1 MADSEGKVGEGSEK
15 TSENT
20 NKASNNAETDSK
32 TAQIAVGPPH
42 SSSRFE
48 VAAVNEN
55 KDGKVD
61 PVGGNGNVA
70 PVTAPPPDATLK
82 PSPSYSGA
90 GGSQAE
96 SNLGSELSSEDA
108 KPNRF
113 SVRFAD
119 GRDDEAADALEMS
132 SLGRGAE
139 SPPAS
144 PQDTQGD
151 THHRTFGHNTIDAIP
166 LMDYYRNS
174 SQYLEGEDVKR
185 RPTLVELHEGKTE
198 TKSHKRGDSLLLDI
212 QSPSSVEE
220 ETGAQKPAGPAAI
233 KFGWIK
239 GVLVRCLLN
248 IWGVMLFIRL
258 SWVVGQAGIGYS
270 SIIILLSAVVTTVT
284 TLSMSAICT
293 NGEVKGGGAY
303 YLISRSLGPE
313 FGGAIGLIFS
323 LANAVAVAMYV
334 VGFAETVRDLLKDN
348 NALMTDETNDI
359 RIVGCITI
367 VLLLGITMLGME
379 WEAKA
384 QLGLL
389 VILVVAILNYFI
401 GAFIPAT
408 RVKMSKGF
416 LNYQGEIFA
425 ENWVPDFREG
435 ESFFSVFSVFF
446 PAATGILAGANIS
459 GDLTDPSTAIP
470 KGTLLAILISTIVYL
485 GAAWSA
491 GACVIRDASGNGTVI
506 SLLYGD
512 VIGNGTAPAN
522 FTGPPSVRQLIDGIS
537 VCPEGGCYYGLLN
550 NKQVMEMVSG
560 FGPIVTA
567 GIFAATLSSAL
578 ASLVSAPKVFQAVCK
593 DKLFPGIHIFAK
605 GVGQSDEPRRGYL
618 LAFVIAVGFI
628 LIAELNAIAPL
639 ISNFFLMAYA
649 LINYACFASS
659 LASSPGWRPSFKYY
673 NMWVALVGSLV
684 CLAIMFVINWYMAL
698 ITLGVICAIYV
709 YLNYQKPDVNW
720 GSSAQAQMYT
730 DALKATLK
738 LGSVGDHIKTYRPQ
752 LLVLTGA
759 PHHRPPLVDLG
770 SHITKEVGLMVCGQ
784 VILGDLTQANIRKCT
799 SQKENKWM
807 QKRKVKG
814 FTSVVCS
821 PNLRTGVQSMLQL
834 TGMGKM
840 RPNSIL
846 MGYKHNWRSCTYEEI
861 DDYVGVIHDAFDM
874 NYGVCVLRMKGGLD
888 ISTIETKKAEK
899 KPTTLEL
906 PNTNGPTEG
915 NTVSSTPDSVQLTI
929 ASEAFFPPPRH
940 GTGAILPPTF
950 LITTPSHT
958 NLSGTD
964 STTAN
969 SLPVSPPLA
978 CCLALTATSRTSF
991 WSSGAA
997 AFSGSSPMFQPQDFY
1012 KVSPMSVGSAAF
1024 SGSPSASILLTE
1036 PPLPSPVCNGS
1047 AVVIIDTCSSPDN
1060 STQDLPREDSK
1071 AGSMASSA
1079 QSSPHDSPT
1088 LPHRTPAEIP
1098 EHELETTP
1106 LAASVENMAQDS
1118 GDEGGEGDDHHLCIH
1133 KGDEANI
1140 LKDVDMSKFK
1150 TANIFQNKQKKGTI
1164 DVWWLFDDGGLTLLV
1179 PHLLSL
1185 KSQWKHCKLRVFTG
1199 GKKSRIDHDRRMM
1212 AALLSKFRIDVH
1224 DVYVL
1229 GDMNYKPREISKS
1242 EFENLIDPW
1251 RLKEHQFESDEG
1263 RRLREQYPEKIS
1275 DDEYETVRDRVNRH
1289 LRLRELLQEHSK
1301 DASLIVI
1308 TLPMP
1313 RRGVVSTVM
1322 YMAWL
1327 EILSKDLPPVLM
1339 MRGNQQIPSASVA
1352 STAHALLCF
1361 PLVCKWT
1368 GPGDG
1373 QAGQR
1378 DGQYHLA
1385 GGMAM
1390 IE

>member
-1 MADSEGKVGEGSEK
+1 MADSQSGEVGEGSEK
-15 TSENT
+15 PSENT
-20 NKASNNAETDSK
+20 NTATNSDETDIK
-32 TAQIAVGPPH
+32 TPQIPVGPPH

-48 VAAVNEN
+48 VAAVNED
-55 KDGKVD
+55 KDEKSD
-61 PVGGNGNVA
+61 TAGGNGNVA
-70 PVTAPPPDATLK
+70 PGSAPPADATVK
-82 PSPSYSGA
+82 PSPSYSATGA
-90 GGSQAE
+90 SQAE

-119 GRDDEAADALEMS
+119 GRDDEAADNLEMS

-174 SQYLEGEDVKR
+174 SQFLEGEDVKR

-198 TKSHKRGDSLLLDI
+198 TKSHKRGDSVLLDI
-212 QSPSSVEE
+212 HSPSSVEE

-258 SWVVGQAGIGYS
+258 SWVVGQAGIGFS

-416 LNYQGEIFA
+416 LNYQGQIFSD
-425 ENWVPDFREG
+425 NWVPDFREG

-470 KGTLLAILISTIVYL
+470 KGTLLAILISTLVYL
-485 GAAWSA
+485 GAAWSV
-491 GACVIRDASGNGTVI
+491 GACVIRDAGGNSTVL

-512 VIGNGTAPAN
+512 VMGNTTLPTN
-522 FTGPPSVRQLIDGIS
+522 FTGPPSIRELIDGIS
-537 VCPEGGCYYGLLN
+537 VCPEGGCYYGLIN

-659 LASSPGWRPSFKYY
+659 LARSPGWRPSFKYY

-770 SHITKEVGLMVCGQ
+770 SHITKEVGLMICGQ
-784 VILGDLTQANIRKCT
+784 VIQGELTQANIRKCT

-929 ASEAFFPPPRH
+929 AS
-940 GTGAILPPTF
+940 
-950 LITTPSHT
+950 
-958 NLSGTD
+958 
-964 STTAN
+964 
-969 SLPVSPPLA
+969 
-978 CCLALTATSRTSF
+978 ATSRTSF

-997 AFSGSSPMFQPQDFY
+997 AFVGSSPMFLPQDFY
-1012 KVSPMSVGSAAF
+1012 KASPMSVGSAAF
-1024 SGSPSASILLTE
+1024 SCSPSPSILLTE
-1036 PPLPSPVCNGS
+1036 PPLPFPVCNGS
-1047 AVVIIDTCSSPDN
+1047 AVVIIDTSSSPDN
-1060 STQDLPREDSK
+1060 SAQDMPREDSK
-1071 AGSMASSA
+1071 AGSAE
-1079 QSSPHDSPT
+1079 SSPNYSPQDSPT

-1098 EHELETTP
+1098 ENEIETTP
-1106 LAASVENMAQDS
+1106 LAASSENIAQDS
-1118 GDEGGEGDDHHLCIH
+1118 GDEGGEEDNHHRCIH
-1133 KGDEANI
+1133 KGDEGNI

-1150 TANIFQNKQKKGTI
+1150 TANTFQNKQKKGTI

-1229 GDMNYKPREISKS
+1229 GDMNHKPRETSKT
-1242 EFENLIDPW
+1242 EFDNLIDPW

-1339 MRGNQQIPSASVA
+1339 MRGNQQSVLTFY
-1352 STAHALLCF
+1352 S
-1361 PLVCKWT
+1361 
-1368 GPGDG
+1368 
-1373 QAGQR
+1373 
-1378 DGQYHLA
+1378 
-1385 GGMAM
+1385 
-1390 IE
+1390 

>member
-1 MADSEGKVGEGSEK
+1 MADSQSGEVGEGSEK
-15 TSENT
+15 PSENT
-20 NKASNNAETDSK
+20 NTATNSDETDIK
-32 TAQIAVGPPH
+32 TPQIPVGPPH

-48 VAAVNEN
+48 VAAVNED
-55 KDGKVD
+55 KDEKSD
-61 PVGGNGNVA
+61 TAGGNGNVA
-70 PVTAPPPDATLK
+70 PGSAPPADATVK
-82 PSPSYSGA
+82 PSPSYSATGA
-90 GGSQAE
+90 SQAE

-119 GRDDEAADALEMS
+119 GRDDEAADNLEMS

-174 SQYLEGEDVKR
+174 SQFLEGEDVKR

-198 TKSHKRGDSLLLDI
+198 TKSHKRGDSVLLDI
-212 QSPSSVEE
+212 HSPSSVEE

-258 SWVVGQAGIGYS
+258 SWVVGQAGIGFS

-389 VILVVAILNYFI
+389 VILVIAILNYFI

-416 LNYQGEIFA
+416 LNYQGQIFTD
-425 ENWVPDFREG
+425 NWVPDFREG

-470 KGTLLAILISTIVYL
+470 KGTLLAILISTLVYL
-485 GAAWSA
+485 GAAWSV
-491 GACVIRDASGNGTVI
+491 GACVIRDAGGNSTVL

-512 VIGNGTAPAN
+512 VMGNTTLPTN
-522 FTGPPSVRQLIDGIS
+522 FTGPPSIRELIDGIS
-537 VCPEGGCYYGLLN
+537 VCPEGECYYGLIN

-659 LASSPGWRPSFKYY
+659 LARSPGWRPSFKYY

-770 SHITKEVGLMVCGQ
+770 SHITKDVGLMICGQ
-784 VILGDLTQANIRKCT
+784 VIQGELTQANIRKCT

-888 ISTIETKKAEK
+888 ISTIETKKDRMTVTPDSGLGRTYVYSVNTEK

-929 ASEAFFPPPRH
+929 AS
-940 GTGAILPPTF
+940 
-950 LITTPSHT
+950 
-958 NLSGTD
+958 
-964 STTAN
+964 
-969 SLPVSPPLA
+969 
-978 CCLALTATSRTSF
+978 ATSRTSF

-997 AFSGSSPMFQPQDFY
+997 AFVGSSPMFLPQDFY
-1012 KVSPMSVGSAAF
+1012 KASPMSVGSAAF
-1024 SGSPSASILLTE
+1024 SCSPSPSILLT
-1036 PPLPSPVCNGS
+1036 
-1047 AVVIIDTCSSPDN
+1047 DM
-1060 STQDLPREDSK
+1060 PREDSK
-1071 AGSMASSA
+1071 AGSAE
-1079 QSSPHDSPT
+1079 SSPNYSPQDSPT

-1098 EHELETTP
+1098 ENEIETTP
-1106 LAASVENMAQDS
+1106 LAASSENIAQDS
-1118 GDEGGEGDDHHLCIH
+1118 GDEGGEEDNHHRCIH
-1133 KGDEANI
+1133 KGDEGNI

-1150 TANIFQNKQKKGTI
+1150 TANTFQNKQKKGTI

-1229 GDMNYKPREISKS
+1229 GDMNHKPRETSKT
-1242 EFENLIDPW
+1242 EFDNLIDPW

-1339 MRGNQQIPSASVA
+1339 MRGNQQSVLTFY
-1352 STAHALLCF
+1352 S
-1361 PLVCKWT
+1361 
-1368 GPGDG
+1368 
-1373 QAGQR
+1373 
-1378 DGQYHLA
+1378 
-1385 GGMAM
+1385 
-1390 IE
+1390 

>member
-1 MADSEGKVGEGSEK
+1 MADSQSGEVGEGSEK
-15 TSENT
+15 PSENT
-20 NKASNNAETDSK
+20 NTATNSDETDIK
-32 TAQIAVGPPH
+32 TPQIPVGPPH

-48 VAAVNEN
+48 VAAVNED
-55 KDGKVD
+55 KDEKSD
-61 PVGGNGNVA
+61 TAGGNGNVA
-70 PVTAPPPDATLK
+70 PGSAPPADATVK
-82 PSPSYSGA
+82 PSPSYSATGA
-90 GGSQAE
+90 SQAE

-119 GRDDEAADALEMS
+119 GRDDEAADNLEMS

-174 SQYLEGEDVKR
+174 SQFLEGEDVKR

-198 TKSHKRGDSLLLDI
+198 TKSHKRGDSVLLDI
-212 QSPSSVEE
+212 HSPSSVEE

-258 SWVVGQAGIGYS
+258 SWVVGQAGIGFS

-416 LNYQGEIFA
+416 LNYQGQIFSD
-425 ENWVPDFREG
+425 NWVPDFREG

-470 KGTLLAILISTIVYL
+470 KGTLLAILISTLVYL
-485 GAAWSA
+485 GAAWSV
-491 GACVIRDASGNGTVI
+491 GACVIRDAGGNSTVL

-512 VIGNGTAPAN
+512 VMGNTTLPTN
-522 FTGPPSVRQLIDGIS
+522 FTGPPSIRELIDGIS
-537 VCPEGGCYYGLLN
+537 VCPEGGCYYGLIN

-659 LASSPGWRPSFKYY
+659 LARSPGWRPSFKYY

-770 SHITKEVGLMVCGQ
+770 SHITKEVGLMICGQ
-784 VILGDLTQANIRKCT
+784 VIQGELTQANIRKCT

-888 ISTIETKKAEK
+888 ISTIETKKDRMTVTPDSGLGRTYVYSVNTEK

-929 ASEAFFPPPRH
+929 AS
-940 GTGAILPPTF
+940 
-950 LITTPSHT
+950 
-958 NLSGTD
+958 
-964 STTAN
+964 
-969 SLPVSPPLA
+969 
-978 CCLALTATSRTSF
+978 
-991 WSSGAA
+991 
-997 AFSGSSPMFQPQDFY
+997 DFY
-1012 KVSPMSVGSAAF
+1012 KASPMSVGSAAF
-1024 SGSPSASILLTE
+1024 SCSPSPSILLT
-1036 PPLPSPVCNGS
+1036 
-1047 AVVIIDTCSSPDN
+1047 DM
-1060 STQDLPREDSK
+1060 PREDSK
-1071 AGSMASSA
+1071 AGSAE
-1079 QSSPHDSPT
+1079 SSPNYSPQDSPT

-1098 EHELETTP
+1098 ENEIETTP
-1106 LAASVENMAQDS
+1106 LAASSENIAQDS
-1118 GDEGGEGDDHHLCIH
+1118 GDEGGEEDNHHRCIH
-1133 KGDEANI
+1133 KGDEGNI

-1150 TANIFQNKQKKGTI
+1150 TANTFQNKQKKGTI

-1229 GDMNYKPREISKS
+1229 GDMNHKPRETSKT
-1242 EFENLIDPW
+1242 EFDNLIDPW

-1339 MRGNQQIPSASVA
+1339 MRGNQQSVLTFY
-1352 STAHALLCF
+1352 S
-1361 PLVCKWT
+1361 
-1368 GPGDG
+1368 
-1373 QAGQR
+1373 
-1378 DGQYHLA
+1378 
-1385 GGMAM
+1385 
-1390 IE
+1390 

>member
-1 MADSEGKVGEGSEK
+1 MADSQSGEVGEGSEK
-15 TSENT
+15 PSENT
-20 NKASNNAETDSK
+20 NTATNSDETDIK
-32 TAQIAVGPPH
+32 TPQIPVGPPH

-48 VAAVNEN
+48 VAAVNED
-55 KDGKVD
+55 KDEKSD
-61 PVGGNGNVA
+61 TAGGNGNVA
-70 PVTAPPPDATLK
+70 PGSAPPADATVK
-82 PSPSYSGA
+82 PSPSYSATGA
-90 GGSQAE
+90 SQAE

-119 GRDDEAADALEMS
+119 GRDDEAADNLEMS

-174 SQYLEGEDVKR
+174 SQFLEGEDVKR

-198 TKSHKRGDSLLLDI
+198 TKSHKRGDSVLLDI
-212 QSPSSVEE
+212 HSPSSVEE

-258 SWVVGQAGIGYS
+258 SWVVGQAGIGFS

-416 LNYQGEIFA
+416 LNYQGQIFSD
-425 ENWVPDFREG
+425 NWVPDFREG

-470 KGTLLAILISTIVYL
+470 KGTLLAILISTLVYL
-485 GAAWSA
+485 GAAWSV
-491 GACVIRDASGNGTVI
+491 GACVIRDAGGNSTVL

-512 VIGNGTAPAN
+512 VMGNTTLPTN
-522 FTGPPSVRQLIDGIS
+522 FTGPPSIRELIDGIS
-537 VCPEGGCYYGLLN
+537 VCPEGGCYYGLIN

-659 LASSPGWRPSFKYY
+659 LARSPGWRPSFKYY

-770 SHITKEVGLMVCGQ
+770 SHITKEVGLMICGQ
-784 VILGDLTQANIRKCT
+784 VIQGELTQANIRKCT

-929 ASEAFFPPPRH
+929 AS
-940 GTGAILPPTF
+940 
-950 LITTPSHT
+950 
-958 NLSGTD
+958 D
-964 STTAN
+964 
-969 SLPVSPPLA
+969 
-978 CCLALTATSRTSF
+978 
-991 WSSGAA
+991 
-997 AFSGSSPMFQPQDFY
+997 M
-1012 KVSPMSVGSAAF
+1012 
-1024 SGSPSASILLTE
+1024 
-1036 PPLPSPVCNGS
+1036 
-1047 AVVIIDTCSSPDN
+1047 
-1060 STQDLPREDSK
+1060 PREDSK
-1071 AGSMASSA
+1071 AGSAE
-1079 QSSPHDSPT
+1079 SSPNYSPQDSPT

-1098 EHELETTP
+1098 ENEIETTP
-1106 LAASVENMAQDS
+1106 LAASSENIAQDS
-1118 GDEGGEGDDHHLCIH
+1118 GDEGGEEDNHHRCIH
-1133 KGDEANI
+1133 KGDEGNI

-1150 TANIFQNKQKKGTI
+1150 TANTFQNKQKKGTI

-1229 GDMNYKPREISKS
+1229 GDMNHKPRETSKT
-1242 EFENLIDPW
+1242 EFDNLIDPW

-1339 MRGNQQIPSASVA
+1339 MRGNQQSVLTFY
-1352 STAHALLCF
+1352 S
-1361 PLVCKWT
+1361 
-1368 GPGDG
+1368 
-1373 QAGQR
+1373 
-1378 DGQYHLA
+1378 
-1385 GGMAM
+1385 
-1390 IE
+1390 

>member
-1 MADSEGKVGEGSEK
+1 MADSQSGEVGEGSEK
-15 TSENT
+15 PSENT
-20 NKASNNAETDSK
+20 NTATNSDETDIK
-32 TAQIAVGPPH
+32 TPQIPVGPPH

-48 VAAVNEN
+48 VAAVNED
-55 KDGKVD
+55 KDEKSD
-61 PVGGNGNVA
+61 TAGGNGNVA
-70 PVTAPPPDATLK
+70 PGSAPPADATVK
-82 PSPSYSGA
+82 PSPSYSATGA
-90 GGSQAE
+90 SQAE

-119 GRDDEAADALEMS
+119 GRDDEAADNLEMS

-174 SQYLEGEDVKR
+174 SQFLEGEDVKR

-198 TKSHKRGDSLLLDI
+198 TKSHKRGDSVLLDI
-212 QSPSSVEE
+212 HSPSSVEE

-258 SWVVGQAGIGYS
+258 SWVVGQAGIGFS

-416 LNYQGEIFA
+416 LNYQGQIFSD
-425 ENWVPDFREG
+425 NWVPDFREG

-470 KGTLLAILISTIVYL
+470 KGTLLAILISTLVYL
-485 GAAWSA
+485 GAAWSV
-491 GACVIRDASGNGTVI
+491 GACVIRDAGGNSTVL

-512 VIGNGTAPAN
+512 VMGNTTLPTN
-522 FTGPPSVRQLIDGIS
+522 FTGPPSIRELIDGIS
-537 VCPEGGCYYGLLN
+537 VCPEGGCYYGLIN

-659 LASSPGWRPSFKYY
+659 LARSPGWRPSFKYY

-770 SHITKEVGLMVCGQ
+770 SHITKEVGLMICGQ
-784 VILGDLTQANIRKCT
+784 VIQGELTQANIRKCT

-888 ISTIETKKAEK
+888 ISTIETKKDRMTVTPDSGLGRTYVYSVNTEK

-929 ASEAFFPPPRH
+929 ASE
-940 GTGAILPPTF
+940 
-950 LITTPSHT
+950 
-958 NLSGTD
+958 
-964 STTAN
+964 
-969 SLPVSPPLA
+969 
-978 CCLALTATSRTSF
+978 
-991 WSSGAA
+991 
-997 AFSGSSPMFQPQDFY
+997 
-1012 KVSPMSVGSAAF
+1012 
-1024 SGSPSASILLTE
+1024 
-1036 PPLPSPVCNGS
+1036 PPLPFPVCNGS
-1047 AVVIIDTCSSPDN
+1047 AVVIIDTSSSPDN
-1060 STQDLPREDSK
+1060 SAQDMPREDSK
-1071 AGSMASSA
+1071 AGSAE
-1079 QSSPHDSPT
+1079 SSPNYSPQDSPT

-1098 EHELETTP
+1098 ENEIETTP
-1106 LAASVENMAQDS
+1106 LAASSENIAQDS
-1118 GDEGGEGDDHHLCIH
+1118 GDEGGEEDNHHRCIH
-1133 KGDEANI
+1133 KGDEGNI

-1150 TANIFQNKQKKGTI
+1150 TANTFQNKQKKGTI

-1229 GDMNYKPREISKS
+1229 GDMNHKPRETSKT
-1242 EFENLIDPW
+1242 EFDNLIDPW

-1339 MRGNQQIPSASVA
+1339 MRGNQQSVLTFY
-1352 STAHALLCF
+1352 S
-1361 PLVCKWT
+1361 
-1368 GPGDG
+1368 
-1373 QAGQR
+1373 
-1378 DGQYHLA
+1378 
-1385 GGMAM
+1385 
-1390 IE
+1390 

>member
-1 MADSEGKVGEGSEK
+1 MADSQSGEVGEGSEK
-15 TSENT
+15 PSENT
-20 NKASNNAETDSK
+20 NTATNSDETDIK
-32 TAQIAVGPPH
+32 TPQIPVGPPH

-48 VAAVNEN
+48 VAAVNED
-55 KDGKVD
+55 KDEKSD
-61 PVGGNGNVA
+61 TAGGNGNVA
-70 PVTAPPPDATLK
+70 PGSAPPADATVK
-82 PSPSYSGA
+82 PSPSYSATGA
-90 GGSQAE
+90 SQAE

-119 GRDDEAADALEMS
+119 GRDDEAADNLEMS

-174 SQYLEGEDVKR
+174 SQFLEGEDVKR

-198 TKSHKRGDSLLLDI
+198 TKSHKRGDSVLLDI
-212 QSPSSVEE
+212 HSPSSVEE

-258 SWVVGQAGIGYS
+258 SWVVGQAGIGFS

-389 VILVVAILNYFI
+389 VILVIAILNYFI

-416 LNYQGEIFA
+416 LNYQGQIFTD
-425 ENWVPDFREG
+425 NWVPDFREG

-470 KGTLLAILISTIVYL
+470 KGTLLAILISTLVYL
-485 GAAWSA
+485 GAAWSV
-491 GACVIRDASGNGTVI
+491 GACVIRDAGGNSTVL

-512 VIGNGTAPAN
+512 VMGNTTLPTN
-522 FTGPPSVRQLIDGIS
+522 FTGPPSIRELIDGIS
-537 VCPEGGCYYGLLN
+537 VCPEGECYYGLIN

-659 LASSPGWRPSFKYY
+659 LARSPGWRPSFKYY

-770 SHITKEVGLMVCGQ
+770 SHITKDVGLMICGQ
-784 VILGDLTQANIRKCT
+784 VIQGELTQANIRKCT

-888 ISTIETKKAEK
+888 ISTIETKKDRMTVTPDSGLGRTYVYSVNTEK

-929 ASEAFFPPPRH
+929 ASE
-940 GTGAILPPTF
+940 
-950 LITTPSHT
+950 
-958 NLSGTD
+958 
-964 STTAN
+964 
-969 SLPVSPPLA
+969 
-978 CCLALTATSRTSF
+978 
-991 WSSGAA
+991 
-997 AFSGSSPMFQPQDFY
+997 
-1012 KVSPMSVGSAAF
+1012 
-1024 SGSPSASILLTE
+1024 
-1036 PPLPSPVCNGS
+1036 PPLPFPVCNGS
-1047 AVVIIDTCSSPDN
+1047 AVVIIDTSSSPDN
-1060 STQDLPREDSK
+1060 SAQDMPREDSK
-1071 AGSMASSA
+1071 AGSAE
-1079 QSSPHDSPT
+1079 SSPNYSPQDSPT

-1098 EHELETTP
+1098 ENEIETTP
-1106 LAASVENMAQDS
+1106 LAASSENIAQDS
-1118 GDEGGEGDDHHLCIH
+1118 GDEGGEEDNHHRCIH
-1133 KGDEANI
+1133 KGDEGNI

-1150 TANIFQNKQKKGTI
+1150 TANTFQNKQKKGTI

-1229 GDMNYKPREISKS
+1229 GDMNHKPRETSKT
-1242 EFENLIDPW
+1242 EFDNLIDPW

-1339 MRGNQQIPSASVA
+1339 MRGNQQSVLTFY
-1352 STAHALLCF
+1352 S
-1361 PLVCKWT
+1361 
-1368 GPGDG
+1368 
-1373 QAGQR
+1373 
-1378 DGQYHLA
+1378 
-1385 GGMAM
+1385 
-1390 IE
+1390 

>member
-20 NKASNNAETDSK
+20 NKASNNAETDNK

-348 NALMTDETNDI
+348 NALMIDETNDI

-929 ASEAFFPPPRH
+929 AS
-940 GTGAILPPTF
+940 
-950 LITTPSHT
+950 
-958 NLSGTD
+958 
-964 STTAN
+964 
-969 SLPVSPPLA
+969 
-978 CCLALTATSRTSF
+978 
-991 WSSGAA
+991 
-997 AFSGSSPMFQPQDFY
+997 
-1012 KVSPMSVGSAAF
+1012 
-1024 SGSPSASILLTE
+1024 
-1036 PPLPSPVCNGS
+1036 
-1047 AVVIIDTCSSPDN
+1047 
-1060 STQDLPREDSK
+1060 DLPREDSK

-1339 MRGNQQIPSASVA
+1339 MRGNQQSVLTFY
-1352 STAHALLCF
+1352 S
-1361 PLVCKWT
+1361 
-1368 GPGDG
+1368 
-1373 QAGQR
+1373 
-1378 DGQYHLA
+1378 
-1385 GGMAM
+1385 
-1390 IE
+1390 

>member
-1 MADSEGKVGEGSEK
+1 MADSQSGEVGEGSEK
-15 TSENT
+15 PSENT
-20 NKASNNAETDSK
+20 NTATNSDETDIK
-32 TAQIAVGPPH
+32 TPQIPVGPPH

-48 VAAVNEN
+48 VAAVNED
-55 KDGKVD
+55 KDEKSD
-61 PVGGNGNVA
+61 TAGGNGNVA
-70 PVTAPPPDATLK
+70 PGSAPPADATVK
-82 PSPSYSGA
+82 PSPSYSATGA
-90 GGSQAE
+90 SQAE

-119 GRDDEAADALEMS
+119 GRDDEAADNLEMS

-174 SQYLEGEDVKR
+174 SQFLEGEDVKR

-198 TKSHKRGDSLLLDI
+198 TKSHKRGDSVLLDI
-212 QSPSSVEE
+212 HSPSSVEE

-258 SWVVGQAGIGYS
+258 SWVVGQAGIGFS

-389 VILVVAILNYFI
+389 VILVIAILNYFI

-416 LNYQGEIFA
+416 LNYQGQIFTD
-425 ENWVPDFREG
+425 NWVPDFREG

-470 KGTLLAILISTIVYL
+470 KGTLLAILISTLVYL
-485 GAAWSA
+485 GAAWSV
-491 GACVIRDASGNGTVI
+491 GACVIRDAGGNSTVL

-512 VIGNGTAPAN
+512 VMGNTTLPTN
-522 FTGPPSVRQLIDGIS
+522 FTGPPSIRELIDGIS
-537 VCPEGGCYYGLLN
+537 VCPEGECYYGLIN

-659 LASSPGWRPSFKYY
+659 LARSPGWRPSFKYY

-770 SHITKEVGLMVCGQ
+770 SHITKDVGLMICGQ
-784 VILGDLTQANIRKCT
+784 VIQGELTQANIRKCT

-888 ISTIETKKAEK
+888 ISTIETKKDRMTVTPDSGLGRTYVYSVNTEK

-929 ASEAFFPPPRH
+929 AS
-940 GTGAILPPTF
+940 
-950 LITTPSHT
+950 
-958 NLSGTD
+958 
-964 STTAN
+964 
-969 SLPVSPPLA
+969 
-978 CCLALTATSRTSF
+978 ATSRTSF

-997 AFSGSSPMFQPQDFY
+997 AFVGSSPMFLPQD
-1012 KVSPMSVGSAAF
+1012 M
-1024 SGSPSASILLTE
+1024 
-1036 PPLPSPVCNGS
+1036 
-1047 AVVIIDTCSSPDN
+1047 
-1060 STQDLPREDSK
+1060 PREDSK
-1071 AGSMASSA
+1071 AGSAE
-1079 QSSPHDSPT
+1079 SSPNYSPQDSPT

-1098 EHELETTP
+1098 ENEIETTP
-1106 LAASVENMAQDS
+1106 LAASSENIAQDS
-1118 GDEGGEGDDHHLCIH
+1118 GDEGGEEDNHHRCIH
-1133 KGDEANI
+1133 KGDEGNI

-1150 TANIFQNKQKKGTI
+1150 TANTFQNKQKKGTI

-1229 GDMNYKPREISKS
+1229 GDMNHKPRETSKT
-1242 EFENLIDPW
+1242 EFDNLIDPW

-1339 MRGNQQIPSASVA
+1339 MRGNQQSVLTFY
-1352 STAHALLCF
+1352 S
-1361 PLVCKWT
+1361 
-1368 GPGDG
+1368 
-1373 QAGQR
+1373 
-1378 DGQYHLA
+1378 
-1385 GGMAM
+1385 
-1390 IE
+1390 

>member
-1 MADSEGKVGEGSEK
+1 MADSQSGEVGEGSEK
-15 TSENT
+15 PSENT
-20 NKASNNAETDSK
+20 NTATNSDETDIK
-32 TAQIAVGPPH
+32 TPQIPVGPPH

-48 VAAVNEN
+48 VAAVNED
-55 KDGKVD
+55 KDEKSD
-61 PVGGNGNVA
+61 TAGGNGNVA
-70 PVTAPPPDATLK
+70 PGSAPPADATVK
-82 PSPSYSGA
+82 PSPSYSATGA
-90 GGSQAE
+90 SQAE

-119 GRDDEAADALEMS
+119 GRDDEAADNLEMS

-174 SQYLEGEDVKR
+174 SQFLEGEDVKR

-198 TKSHKRGDSLLLDI
+198 TKSHKRGDSVLLDI
-212 QSPSSVEE
+212 HSPSSVEE

-258 SWVVGQAGIGYS
+258 SWVVGQAGIGFS

-389 VILVVAILNYFI
+389 VILVIAILNYFI

-416 LNYQGEIFA
+416 LNYQGQIFTD
-425 ENWVPDFREG
+425 NWVPDFREG

-470 KGTLLAILISTIVYL
+470 KGTLLAILISTLVYL
-485 GAAWSA
+485 GAAWSV
-491 GACVIRDASGNGTVI
+491 GACVIRDAGGNSTVL

-512 VIGNGTAPAN
+512 VMGNTTLPTN
-522 FTGPPSVRQLIDGIS
+522 FTGPPSIRELIDGIS
-537 VCPEGGCYYGLLN
+537 VCPEGECYYGLIN

-659 LASSPGWRPSFKYY
+659 LARSPGWRPSFKYY

-770 SHITKEVGLMVCGQ
+770 SHITKDVGLMICGQ
-784 VILGDLTQANIRKCT
+784 VIQGELTQANIRKCT

-929 ASEAFFPPPRH
+929 AS
-940 GTGAILPPTF
+940 
-950 LITTPSHT
+950 
-958 NLSGTD
+958 
-964 STTAN
+964 
-969 SLPVSPPLA
+969 
-978 CCLALTATSRTSF
+978 
-991 WSSGAA
+991 
-997 AFSGSSPMFQPQDFY
+997 DFY
-1012 KVSPMSVGSAAF
+1012 KASPMSVGSAAF
-1024 SGSPSASILLTE
+1024 SCSPSPSILLTE
-1036 PPLPSPVCNGS
+1036 PPLPFPVCNGS
-1047 AVVIIDTCSSPDN
+1047 AVVIIDTSSSPDN
-1060 STQDLPREDSK
+1060 SAQDMPREDSK
-1071 AGSMASSA
+1071 AGSAE
-1079 QSSPHDSPT
+1079 SSPNYSPQDSPT

-1098 EHELETTP
+1098 ENEIETTP
-1106 LAASVENMAQDS
+1106 LAASSENIAQDS
-1118 GDEGGEGDDHHLCIH
+1118 GDEGGEEDNHHRCIH
-1133 KGDEANI
+1133 KGDEGNI

-1150 TANIFQNKQKKGTI
+1150 TANTFQNKQKKGTI

-1229 GDMNYKPREISKS
+1229 GDMNHKPRETSKT
-1242 EFENLIDPW
+1242 EFDNLIDPW

-1339 MRGNQQIPSASVA
+1339 MRGNQQSVLTFY
-1352 STAHALLCF
+1352 S
-1361 PLVCKWT
+1361 
-1368 GPGDG
+1368 
-1373 QAGQR
+1373 
-1378 DGQYHLA
+1378 
-1385 GGMAM
+1385 
-1390 IE
+1390 

>member
-1 MADSEGKVGEGSEK
+1 MADSQSGEVGEGSEK
-15 TSENT
+15 PSENT
-20 NKASNNAETDSK
+20 NTATNSDETDIK
-32 TAQIAVGPPH
+32 TPQIPVGPPH

-48 VAAVNEN
+48 VAAVNED
-55 KDGKVD
+55 KDEKSD
-61 PVGGNGNVA
+61 TAGGNGNVA
-70 PVTAPPPDATLK
+70 PGSAPPADATVK
-82 PSPSYSGA
+82 PSPSYSATGA
-90 GGSQAE
+90 SQAE

-119 GRDDEAADALEMS
+119 GRDDEAADNLEMS

-174 SQYLEGEDVKR
+174 SQFLEGEDVKR

-198 TKSHKRGDSLLLDI
+198 TKSHKRGDSVLLDI
-212 QSPSSVEE
+212 HSPSSVEE

-258 SWVVGQAGIGYS
+258 SWVVGQAGIGFS

-389 VILVVAILNYFI
+389 VILVIAILNYFI

-416 LNYQGEIFA
+416 LNYQGQIFTD
-425 ENWVPDFREG
+425 NWVPDFREG

-470 KGTLLAILISTIVYL
+470 KGTLLAILISTLVYL
-485 GAAWSA
+485 GAAWSV
-491 GACVIRDASGNGTVI
+491 GACVIRDAGGNSTVL

-512 VIGNGTAPAN
+512 VMGNTTLPTN
-522 FTGPPSVRQLIDGIS
+522 FTGPPSIRELIDGIS
-537 VCPEGGCYYGLLN
+537 VCPEGECYYGLIN

-659 LASSPGWRPSFKYY
+659 LARSPGWRPSFKYY

-770 SHITKEVGLMVCGQ
+770 SHITKDVGLMICGQ
-784 VILGDLTQANIRKCT
+784 VIQGELTQANIRKCT

-888 ISTIETKKAEK
+888 ISTIETKKDRMTVTPDSGLGRTYVYSVNTEK

-929 ASEAFFPPPRH
+929 AS
-940 GTGAILPPTF
+940 
-950 LITTPSHT
+950 
-958 NLSGTD
+958 
-964 STTAN
+964 
-969 SLPVSPPLA
+969 
-978 CCLALTATSRTSF
+978 
-991 WSSGAA
+991 
-997 AFSGSSPMFQPQDFY
+997 DFY
-1012 KVSPMSVGSAAF
+1012 KASPMSVGSAAF
-1024 SGSPSASILLTE
+1024 SCSPSPSILLTE
-1036 PPLPSPVCNGS
+1036 PPLPFPVCNGS
-1047 AVVIIDTCSSPDN
+1047 AVVIIDTSSSPDN
-1060 STQDLPREDSK
+1060 SAQDMPREDSK
-1071 AGSMASSA
+1071 AGSAE
-1079 QSSPHDSPT
+1079 SSPNYSPQDSPT

-1098 EHELETTP
+1098 ENEIETTP
-1106 LAASVENMAQDS
+1106 LAASSENIAQDS
-1118 GDEGGEGDDHHLCIH
+1118 GDEGGEEDNHHRCIH
-1133 KGDEANI
+1133 KGDEGNI

-1150 TANIFQNKQKKGTI
+1150 TANTFQNKQKKGTI

-1229 GDMNYKPREISKS
+1229 GDMNHKPRETSKT
-1242 EFENLIDPW
+1242 EFDNLIDPW

-1339 MRGNQQIPSASVA
+1339 MRGNQQSVLTFY
-1352 STAHALLCF
+1352 S
-1361 PLVCKWT
+1361 
-1368 GPGDG
+1368 
-1373 QAGQR
+1373 
-1378 DGQYHLA
+1378 
-1385 GGMAM
+1385 
-1390 IE
+1390 

>member
-1 MADSEGKVGEGSEK
+1 MADSQDAKVGEGSEK
-15 TSENT
+15 SSENT
-20 NKASNNAETDSK
+20 NKATNNDETDVN
-32 TAQIAVGPPH
+32 TPQIPVGPPH

-48 VAAVNEN
+48 VAAVNED
-55 KDGKVD
+55 KGEKVE
-61 PVGGNGNVA
+61 PAGGGDGNVA
-70 PVTAPPPDATLK
+70 PVTAPPADATLK
-82 PSPSYSGA
+82 PSPSFSAAGA
-90 GGSQAE
+90 SQAE

-119 GRDDEAADALEMS
+119 GRDDEAGDTLEMS

-220 ETGAQKPAGPAAI
+220 ETGAQKPSGPAAI

-258 SWVVGQAGIGYS
+258 SWVVGQAGIGFS

-313 FGGAIGLIFS
+313 FGGAIGIIFS

-334 VGFAETVRDLLKDN
+334 VGFSETVRDLLKDN

-389 VILVVAILNYFI
+389 VILIIAIVNYFI
-401 GAFIPAT
+401 GAFIPAA
-408 RVKMSKGF
+408 RVKMTKGF
-416 LNYQGEIFA
+416 LNYQGQVFSD
-425 ENWVPDFREG
+425 NWVPDFREG

-485 GAAWSA
+485 GAAWSV
-491 GACVIRDASGNGTVI
+491 GACVIRDASGNGTVL

-512 VIGNGTAPAN
+512 AIGNATLPTN
-522 FTGPPSVRQLIDGIS
+522 FTGPPSIKELIDGIS
-537 VCPEGGCYYGLLN
+537 VCPEGGCYYGLMN
-550 NKQVMEMVSG
+550 HKQVMEMVSG

-659 LASSPGWRPSFKYY
+659 LAKSPGWRPSFKYY

-770 SHITKEVGLMVCGQ
+770 SHITKDVGLMVCGQ
-784 VILGDLTQANIRKCT
+784 VIHGGLTQANIRKCT

-821 PNLRTGVQSMLQL
+821 PDLRTGVQSMIQL

-906 PNTNGPTEG
+906 PNTNGPTDG

-929 ASEAFFPPPRH
+929 AS
-940 GTGAILPPTF
+940 
-950 LITTPSHT
+950 
-958 NLSGTD
+958 D
-964 STTAN
+964 
-969 SLPVSPPLA
+969 
-978 CCLALTATSRTSF
+978 
-991 WSSGAA
+991 
-997 AFSGSSPMFQPQDFY
+997 MPQ
-1012 KVSPMSVGSAAF
+1012 
-1024 SGSPSASILLTE
+1024 
-1036 PPLPSPVCNGS
+1036 
-1047 AVVIIDTCSSPDN
+1047 
-1060 STQDLPREDSK
+1060 EDSK
-1071 AGSMASSA
+1071 AASTGSSA
-1079 QSSPHDSPT
+1079 ESSPRDSPT

-1098 EHELETTP
+1098 ENEIETTP
-1106 LAASVENMAQDS
+1106 LAASVENIGQDS
-1118 GDEGGEGDDHHLCIH
+1118 GDEGGEENDHHLCIH
-1133 KGDEANI
+1133 RGDEGNI

-1229 GDMNYKPREISKS
+1229 GDMNYKPRETSKS
-1242 EFENLIDPW
+1242 EFDNLIDPW
-1251 RLKEHQFESDEG
+1251 RLKEHQFESEEG

-1339 MRGNQQIPSASVA
+1339 MRGNQQSVLTFY
-1352 STAHALLCF
+1352 S
-1361 PLVCKWT
+1361 
-1368 GPGDG
+1368 
-1373 QAGQR
+1373 
-1378 DGQYHLA
+1378 
-1385 GGMAM
+1385 
-1390 IE
+1390 

>member
-1 MADSEGKVGEGSEK
+1 MADSQSGEVGEGSEK
-15 TSENT
+15 PSENT
-20 NKASNNAETDSK
+20 NTATNSDETDIK
-32 TAQIAVGPPH
+32 TPQIPVGPPH

-48 VAAVNEN
+48 VAAVNED
-55 KDGKVD
+55 KDEKSD
-61 PVGGNGNVA
+61 TAGGNGNVA
-70 PVTAPPPDATLK
+70 PGSAPPADATVK
-82 PSPSYSGA
+82 PSPSYSATGA
-90 GGSQAE
+90 SQAE

-119 GRDDEAADALEMS
+119 GRDDEAADNLEMS

-174 SQYLEGEDVKR
+174 SQFLEGEDVKR

-198 TKSHKRGDSLLLDI
+198 TKSHKRGDSVLLDI
-212 QSPSSVEE
+212 HSPSSVEE

-258 SWVVGQAGIGYS
+258 SWVVGQAGIGFS

-389 VILVVAILNYFI
+389 VILVIAILNYFI

-416 LNYQGEIFA
+416 LNYQGQIFTD
-425 ENWVPDFREG
+425 NWVPDFREG

-470 KGTLLAILISTIVYL
+470 KGTLLAILISTLVYL
-485 GAAWSA
+485 GAAWSV
-491 GACVIRDASGNGTVI
+491 GACVIRDAGGNSTVL

-512 VIGNGTAPAN
+512 VMGNTTLPTN
-522 FTGPPSVRQLIDGIS
+522 FTGPPSIRELIDGIS
-537 VCPEGGCYYGLLN
+537 VCPEGECYYGLIN

-659 LASSPGWRPSFKYY
+659 LARSPGWRPSFKYY

-770 SHITKEVGLMVCGQ
+770 SHITKDVGLMICGQ
-784 VILGDLTQANIRKCT
+784 VIQGELTQANIRKCT

-888 ISTIETKKAEK
+888 ISTIETKKDRMTVTPDSGLGRTYVYSVNTEK

-929 ASEAFFPPPRH
+929 AS
-940 GTGAILPPTF
+940 
-950 LITTPSHT
+950 
-958 NLSGTD
+958 
-964 STTAN
+964 
-969 SLPVSPPLA
+969 
-978 CCLALTATSRTSF
+978 ATSRTSF

-997 AFSGSSPMFQPQDFY
+997 AFVGSSPMFLPQDFY
-1012 KVSPMSVGSAAF
+1012 KASPMSVGSAAF
-1024 SGSPSASILLTE
+1024 SCSPSPSILLTE
-1036 PPLPSPVCNGS
+1036 PPLPFPVCNGS
-1047 AVVIIDTCSSPDN
+1047 AVVIIDTSSSPDN
-1060 STQDLPREDSK
+1060 SAQDMPREDSK
-1071 AGSMASSA
+1071 AGSAE
-1079 QSSPHDSPT
+1079 SSPNYSPQDSPT

-1098 EHELETTP
+1098 ENEIETTP
-1106 LAASVENMAQDS
+1106 LAASSENIAQDS
-1118 GDEGGEGDDHHLCIH
+1118 GDEGGEEDNHHRCIH
-1133 KGDEANI
+1133 KGDEGNI

-1150 TANIFQNKQKKGTI
+1150 TANTFQNKQKKGTI

-1229 GDMNYKPREISKS
+1229 GDMNHKPRETSKT
-1242 EFENLIDPW
+1242 EFDNLIDPW

-1339 MRGNQQIPSASVA
+1339 MRGNQQSVLTFY
-1352 STAHALLCF
+1352 S
-1361 PLVCKWT
+1361 
-1368 GPGDG
+1368 
-1373 QAGQR
+1373 
-1378 DGQYHLA
+1378 
-1385 GGMAM
+1385 
-1390 IE
+1390 

>member
-20 NKASNNAETDSK
+20 NKASNNAETDNK

-348 NALMTDETNDI
+348 NALMIDETNDI

-888 ISTIETKKAEK
+888 ISTIETKKDRMTIPRASGLGRPSHSVNTEK

-929 ASEAFFPPPRH
+929 AS
-940 GTGAILPPTF
+940 
-950 LITTPSHT
+950 
-958 NLSGTD
+958 
-964 STTAN
+964 
-969 SLPVSPPLA
+969 
-978 CCLALTATSRTSF
+978 ATSRTSF

-997 AFSGSSPMFQPQDFY
+997 AFSGSSPMFQPQ
-1012 KVSPMSVGSAAF
+1012 
-1024 SGSPSASILLTE
+1024 E

-1339 MRGNQQIPSASVA
+1339 MRGNQQSVLTFY
-1352 STAHALLCF
+1352 S
-1361 PLVCKWT
+1361 
-1368 GPGDG
+1368 
-1373 QAGQR
+1373 
-1378 DGQYHLA
+1378 
-1385 GGMAM
+1385 
-1390 IE
+1390 

>member
-20 NKASNNAETDSK
+20 NKASNNAETDNK

-348 NALMTDETNDI
+348 NALMIDETNDI

-929 ASEAFFPPPRH
+929 ASE
-940 GTGAILPPTF
+940 
-950 LITTPSHT
+950 
-958 NLSGTD
+958 
-964 STTAN
+964 
-969 SLPVSPPLA
+969 
-978 CCLALTATSRTSF
+978 
-991 WSSGAA
+991 
-997 AFSGSSPMFQPQDFY
+997 
-1012 KVSPMSVGSAAF
+1012 
-1024 SGSPSASILLTE
+1024 

-1339 MRGNQQIPSASVA
+1339 MRGNQQSVLTFY
-1352 STAHALLCF
+1352 S
-1361 PLVCKWT
+1361 
-1368 GPGDG
+1368 
-1373 QAGQR
+1373 
-1378 DGQYHLA
+1378 
-1385 GGMAM
+1385 
-1390 IE
+1390 

>member
-1 MADSEGKVGEGSEK
+1 MADSQSGEVGEGSEK
-15 TSENT
+15 PSENT
-20 NKASNNAETDSK
+20 NTATNSDETDIK
-32 TAQIAVGPPH
+32 TPQIPVGPPH

-48 VAAVNEN
+48 VAAVNED
-55 KDGKVD
+55 KDEKSD
-61 PVGGNGNVA
+61 TAGGNGNVA
-70 PVTAPPPDATLK
+70 PGSAPPADATVK
-82 PSPSYSGA
+82 PSPSYSATGA
-90 GGSQAE
+90 SQAE

-119 GRDDEAADALEMS
+119 GRDDEAADNLEMS

-174 SQYLEGEDVKR
+174 SQFLEGEDVKR

-198 TKSHKRGDSLLLDI
+198 TKSHKRGDSVLLDI
-212 QSPSSVEE
+212 HSPSSVEE

-258 SWVVGQAGIGYS
+258 SWVVGQAGIGFS

-389 VILVVAILNYFI
+389 VILVIAILNYFI

-416 LNYQGEIFA
+416 LNYQGQIFTD
-425 ENWVPDFREG
+425 NWVPDFREG

-470 KGTLLAILISTIVYL
+470 KGTLLAILISTLVYL
-485 GAAWSA
+485 GAAWSV
-491 GACVIRDASGNGTVI
+491 GACVIRDAGGNSTVL

-512 VIGNGTAPAN
+512 VMGNTTLPTN
-522 FTGPPSVRQLIDGIS
+522 FTGPPSIRELIDGIS
-537 VCPEGGCYYGLLN
+537 VCPEGECYYGLIN

-659 LASSPGWRPSFKYY
+659 LARSPGWRPSFKYY

-770 SHITKEVGLMVCGQ
+770 SHITKDVGLMICGQ
-784 VILGDLTQANIRKCT
+784 VIQGELTQANIRKCT

-888 ISTIETKKAEK
+888 ISTIETKKDRMTVTPDSGLGRTYVYSVNTEK

-929 ASEAFFPPPRH
+929 AS
-940 GTGAILPPTF
+940 
-950 LITTPSHT
+950 
-958 NLSGTD
+958 D
-964 STTAN
+964 
-969 SLPVSPPLA
+969 
-978 CCLALTATSRTSF
+978 
-991 WSSGAA
+991 
-997 AFSGSSPMFQPQDFY
+997 M
-1012 KVSPMSVGSAAF
+1012 
-1024 SGSPSASILLTE
+1024 
-1036 PPLPSPVCNGS
+1036 
-1047 AVVIIDTCSSPDN
+1047 
-1060 STQDLPREDSK
+1060 PREDSK
-1071 AGSMASSA
+1071 AGSAE
-1079 QSSPHDSPT
+1079 SSPNYSPQDSPT

-1098 EHELETTP
+1098 ENEIETTP
-1106 LAASVENMAQDS
+1106 LAASSENIAQDS
-1118 GDEGGEGDDHHLCIH
+1118 GDEGGEEDNHHRCIH
-1133 KGDEANI
+1133 KGDEGNI

-1150 TANIFQNKQKKGTI
+1150 TANTFQNKQKKGTI

-1229 GDMNYKPREISKS
+1229 GDMNHKPRETSKT
-1242 EFENLIDPW
+1242 EFDNLIDPW

-1339 MRGNQQIPSASVA
+1339 MRGNQQSVLTFY
-1352 STAHALLCF
+1352 S
-1361 PLVCKWT
+1361 
-1368 GPGDG
+1368 
-1373 QAGQR
+1373 
-1378 DGQYHLA
+1378 
-1385 GGMAM
+1385 
-1390 IE
+1390 

>member
-20 NKASNNAETDSK
+20 NKASNNAETDNK

-348 NALMTDETNDI
+348 NALMIDETNDI

-929 ASEAFFPPPRH
+929 AS
-940 GTGAILPPTF
+940 
-950 LITTPSHT
+950 
-958 NLSGTD
+958 
-964 STTAN
+964 
-969 SLPVSPPLA
+969 
-978 CCLALTATSRTSF
+978 ATSRTSF

-997 AFSGSSPMFQPQDFY
+997 AFSGSSPMFQP
-1012 KVSPMSVGSAAF
+1012 
-1024 SGSPSASILLTE
+1024 
-1036 PPLPSPVCNGS
+1036 
-1047 AVVIIDTCSSPDN
+1047 
-1060 STQDLPREDSK
+1060 QDLPREDSK

-1339 MRGNQQIPSASVA
+1339 MRGNQQSVLTFY
-1352 STAHALLCF
+1352 S
-1361 PLVCKWT
+1361 
-1368 GPGDG
+1368 
-1373 QAGQR
+1373 
-1378 DGQYHLA
+1378 
-1385 GGMAM
+1385 
-1390 IE
+1390 

>member
-1 MADSEGKVGEGSEK
+1 MADSQSGEVGEGSEK
-15 TSENT
+15 PSENT
-20 NKASNNAETDSK
+20 NTATNSDETDIK
-32 TAQIAVGPPH
+32 TPQIPVGPPH

-48 VAAVNEN
+48 VAAVNED
-55 KDGKVD
+55 KDEKSD
-61 PVGGNGNVA
+61 TAGGNGNVA
-70 PVTAPPPDATLK
+70 PGSAPPADATVK
-82 PSPSYSGA
+82 PSPSYSATGA
-90 GGSQAE
+90 SQAE

-119 GRDDEAADALEMS
+119 GRDDEAADNLEMS

-174 SQYLEGEDVKR
+174 SQFLEGEDVKR

-198 TKSHKRGDSLLLDI
+198 TKSHKRGDSVLLDI
-212 QSPSSVEE
+212 HSPSSVEE

-258 SWVVGQAGIGYS
+258 SWVVGQAGIGFS

-416 LNYQGEIFA
+416 LNYQGQIFSD
-425 ENWVPDFREG
+425 NWVPDFREG

-470 KGTLLAILISTIVYL
+470 KGTLLAILISTLVYL
-485 GAAWSA
+485 GAAWSV
-491 GACVIRDASGNGTVI
+491 GACVIRDAGGNSTVL

-512 VIGNGTAPAN
+512 VMGNTTLPTN
-522 FTGPPSVRQLIDGIS
+522 FTGPPSIRELIDGIS
-537 VCPEGGCYYGLLN
+537 VCPEGGCYYGLIN

-659 LASSPGWRPSFKYY
+659 LARSPGWRPSFKYY

-770 SHITKEVGLMVCGQ
+770 SHITKEVGLMICGQ
-784 VILGDLTQANIRKCT
+784 VIQGELTQANIRKCT

-929 ASEAFFPPPRH
+929 ASE
-940 GTGAILPPTF
+940 
-950 LITTPSHT
+950 
-958 NLSGTD
+958 
-964 STTAN
+964 
-969 SLPVSPPLA
+969 
-978 CCLALTATSRTSF
+978 
-991 WSSGAA
+991 
-997 AFSGSSPMFQPQDFY
+997 
-1012 KVSPMSVGSAAF
+1012 
-1024 SGSPSASILLTE
+1024 
-1036 PPLPSPVCNGS
+1036 PPLPFPVCNGS
-1047 AVVIIDTCSSPDN
+1047 AVVIIDTSSSPDN
-1060 STQDLPREDSK
+1060 SAQDMPREDSK
-1071 AGSMASSA
+1071 AGSAE
-1079 QSSPHDSPT
+1079 SSPNYSPQDSPT

-1098 EHELETTP
+1098 ENEIETTP
-1106 LAASVENMAQDS
+1106 LAASSENIAQDS
-1118 GDEGGEGDDHHLCIH
+1118 GDEGGEEDNHHRCIH
-1133 KGDEANI
+1133 KGDEGNI

-1150 TANIFQNKQKKGTI
+1150 TANTFQNKQKKGTI

-1229 GDMNYKPREISKS
+1229 GDMNHKPRETSKT
-1242 EFENLIDPW
+1242 EFDNLIDPW

-1339 MRGNQQIPSASVA
+1339 MRGNQQSVLTFY
-1352 STAHALLCF
+1352 S
-1361 PLVCKWT
+1361 
-1368 GPGDG
+1368 
-1373 QAGQR
+1373 
-1378 DGQYHLA
+1378 
-1385 GGMAM
+1385 
-1390 IE
+1390 

>member
-1 MADSEGKVGEGSEK
+1 MADSQDAKVGEGSEK
-15 TSENT
+15 SSENT
-20 NKASNNAETDSK
+20 NKATNNDETDVN
-32 TAQIAVGPPH
+32 TPQIPVGPPH

-48 VAAVNEN
+48 VAAVNED
-55 KDGKVD
+55 KGEKVE
-61 PVGGNGNVA
+61 PAGGGDGNVA
-70 PVTAPPPDATLK
+70 PVTAPPADATLK
-82 PSPSYSGA
+82 PSPSFSAAGA
-90 GGSQAE
+90 SQAE

-119 GRDDEAADALEMS
+119 GRDDEAGDTLEMS

-220 ETGAQKPAGPAAI
+220 ETGAQKPSGPAAI

-258 SWVVGQAGIGYS
+258 SWVVGQAGIGFS

-313 FGGAIGLIFS
+313 FGGAIGIIFS

-334 VGFAETVRDLLKDN
+334 VGFSETVRDLLKDN

-389 VILVVAILNYFI
+389 VILIIAIVNYFI
-401 GAFIPAT
+401 GAFIPAA
-408 RVKMSKGF
+408 RVKMTKGF
-416 LNYQGEIFA
+416 LNYQGQVFSD
-425 ENWVPDFREG
+425 NWVPDFREG

-485 GAAWSA
+485 GAAWSV
-491 GACVIRDASGNGTVI
+491 GACVIRDASGNGTVL

-512 VIGNGTAPAN
+512 AIGNATLPTN
-522 FTGPPSVRQLIDGIS
+522 FTGPPSIKELIDGIS
-537 VCPEGGCYYGLLN
+537 VCPEGGCYYGLMN
-550 NKQVMEMVSG
+550 HKQVMEMVSG

-659 LASSPGWRPSFKYY
+659 LAKSPGWRPSFKYY

-770 SHITKEVGLMVCGQ
+770 SHITKDVGLMVCGQ
-784 VILGDLTQANIRKCT
+784 VIHGGLTQANIRKCT

-821 PNLRTGVQSMLQL
+821 PDLRTGVQSMIQL

-888 ISTIETKKAEK
+888 ISTIETKKDRMTITPDSGLGRTPVYSVNTEK

-906 PNTNGPTEG
+906 PNTNGPTDG

-929 ASEAFFPPPRH
+929 ASEAFFPPPPRH
-940 GTGAILPPTF
+940 GTGDIIPPTF
-950 LITTPSHT
+950 LITSPSHT
-958 NLSGTD
+958 NLSG
-964 STTAN
+964 
-969 SLPVSPPLA
+969 
-978 CCLALTATSRTSF
+978 TATSRTSF

-997 AFSGSSPMFQPQDFY
+997 AFVGSSPMFPPQ
-1012 KVSPMSVGSAAF
+1012 
-1024 SGSPSASILLTE
+1024 E

-1047 AVVIIDTCSSPDN
+1047 AVVIIDTCSSPAN
-1060 STQDLPREDSK
+1060 STQDMPQEDSK
-1071 AGSMASSA
+1071 AASTGSSA
-1079 QSSPHDSPT
+1079 ESSPRDSPT

-1098 EHELETTP
+1098 ENEIETTP
-1106 LAASVENMAQDS
+1106 LAASVENIGQDS
-1118 GDEGGEGDDHHLCIH
+1118 GDEGGEENDHHLCIH
-1133 KGDEANI
+1133 RGDEGNI

-1229 GDMNYKPREISKS
+1229 GDMNYKPRETSKS
-1242 EFENLIDPW
+1242 EFDNLIDPW
-1251 RLKEHQFESDEG
+1251 RLKEHQFESEEG

-1339 MRGNQQIPSASVA
+1339 MRGNQQSVLTFY
-1352 STAHALLCF
+1352 S
-1361 PLVCKWT
+1361 
-1368 GPGDG
+1368 
-1373 QAGQR
+1373 
-1378 DGQYHLA
+1378 
-1385 GGMAM
+1385 
-1390 IE
+1390 

>member
-929 ASEAFFPPPRH
+929 AS
-940 GTGAILPPTF
+940 
-950 LITTPSHT
+950 
-958 NLSGTD
+958 
-964 STTAN
+964 
-969 SLPVSPPLA
+969 
-978 CCLALTATSRTSF
+978 
-991 WSSGAA
+991 
-997 AFSGSSPMFQPQDFY
+997 
-1012 KVSPMSVGSAAF
+1012 
-1024 SGSPSASILLTE
+1024 
-1036 PPLPSPVCNGS
+1036 
-1047 AVVIIDTCSSPDN
+1047 
-1060 STQDLPREDSK
+1060 DLPREDSK

-1229 GDMNYKPREISKS
+1229 GDMNYKPRESSKS
-1242 EFENLIDPW
+1242 EFENLIDLW

-1339 MRGNQQIPSASVA
+1339 MRGNQQSVLTFY
-1352 STAHALLCF
+1352 S
-1361 PLVCKWT
+1361 
-1368 GPGDG
+1368 
-1373 QAGQR
+1373 
-1378 DGQYHLA
+1378 
-1385 GGMAM
+1385 
-1390 IE
+1390 

>member
-888 ISTIETKKAEK
+888 ISTIETKKDRMTIPRASGLGRPSHSVNTEK

-929 ASEAFFPPPRH
+929 AS
-940 GTGAILPPTF
+940 
-950 LITTPSHT
+950 
-958 NLSGTD
+958 
-964 STTAN
+964 
-969 SLPVSPPLA
+969 
-978 CCLALTATSRTSF
+978 ATSRTSF

-997 AFSGSSPMFQPQDFY
+997 AFSGSSPMFQP
-1012 KVSPMSVGSAAF
+1012 
-1024 SGSPSASILLTE
+1024 
-1036 PPLPSPVCNGS
+1036 
-1047 AVVIIDTCSSPDN
+1047 
-1060 STQDLPREDSK
+1060 QDLPREDSK

-1229 GDMNYKPREISKS
+1229 GDMNYKPRESSKS
-1242 EFENLIDPW
+1242 EFENLIDLW

-1339 MRGNQQIPSASVA
+1339 MRGNQQSVLTFY
-1352 STAHALLCF
+1352 S
-1361 PLVCKWT
+1361 
-1368 GPGDG
+1368 
-1373 QAGQR
+1373 
-1378 DGQYHLA
+1378 
-1385 GGMAM
+1385 
-1390 IE
+1390 

>member
-1 MADSEGKVGEGSEK
+1 
-15 TSENT
+15 
-20 NKASNNAETDSK
+20 
-32 TAQIAVGPPH
+32 
-42 SSSRFE
+42 
-48 VAAVNEN
+48 
-55 KDGKVD
+55 
-61 PVGGNGNVA
+61 
-70 PVTAPPPDATLK
+70 
-82 PSPSYSGA
+82 
-90 GGSQAE
+90 
-96 SNLGSELSSEDA
+96 
-108 KPNRF
+108 
-113 SVRFAD
+113 
-119 GRDDEAADALEMS
+119 
-132 SLGRGAE
+132 
-139 SPPAS
+139 
-144 PQDTQGD
+144 
-151 THHRTFGHNTIDAIP
+151 
-166 LMDYYRNS
+166 
-174 SQYLEGEDVKR
+174 
-185 RPTLVELHEGKTE
+185 
-198 TKSHKRGDSLLLDI
+198 
-212 QSPSSVEE
+212 
-220 ETGAQKPAGPAAI
+220 
-233 KFGWIK
+233 
-239 GVLVRCLLN
+239 
-248 IWGVMLFIRL
+248 
-258 SWVVGQAGIGYS
+258 YS

-323 LANAVAVAMYV
+323 LVCVACHVH
-334 VGFAETVRDLLKDN
+334 DN

-408 RVKMSKGF
+408 R
-416 LNYQGEIFA
+416 
-425 ENWVPDFREG
+425 G

-537 VCPEGGCYYGLLN
+537 VCPEGAVTTASSITSSERWFQLDHRSDYPMALKAGDLTHGMN
-550 NKQVMEMVSG
+550 GTEVDVMEMVSG

-958 NLSGTD
+958 NLSGT
-964 STTAN
+964 
-969 SLPVSPPLA
+969 
-978 CCLALTATSRTSF
+978 ATSRTSF

-1308 TLPMP
+1308 PLSICSIYSFMLCF
-1313 RRGVVSTVM
+1313 VSPWCANGLVQEMVRLDRETGSTT
-1322 YMAWL
+1322 WL
-1327 EILSKDLPPVLM
+1327 EGWP
-1339 MRGNQQIPSASVA
+1339 
-1352 STAHALLCF
+1352 
-1361 PLVCKWT
+1361 
-1368 GPGDG
+1368 
-1373 QAGQR
+1373 
-1378 DGQYHLA
+1378 
-1385 GGMAM
+1385 
-1390 IE
+1390 

>member
-888 ISTIETKKAEK
+888 ISTIETKKDRMTIPRASGLGRPSHSVNTEK

-929 ASEAFFPPPRH
+929 AS
-940 GTGAILPPTF
+940 
-950 LITTPSHT
+950 
-958 NLSGTD
+958 
-964 STTAN
+964 
-969 SLPVSPPLA
+969 
-978 CCLALTATSRTSF
+978 
-991 WSSGAA
+991 
-997 AFSGSSPMFQPQDFY
+997 
-1012 KVSPMSVGSAAF
+1012 
-1024 SGSPSASILLTE
+1024 
-1036 PPLPSPVCNGS
+1036 
-1047 AVVIIDTCSSPDN
+1047 
-1060 STQDLPREDSK
+1060 DLPREDSK

-1229 GDMNYKPREISKS
+1229 GDMNYKPRESSKS
-1242 EFENLIDPW
+1242 EFENLIDLW

-1339 MRGNQQIPSASVA
+1339 MRGNQQSVLTFY
-1352 STAHALLCF
+1352 S
-1361 PLVCKWT
+1361 
-1368 GPGDG
+1368 
-1373 QAGQR
+1373 
-1378 DGQYHLA
+1378 
-1385 GGMAM
+1385 
-1390 IE
+1390 

>member
-1 MADSEGKVGEGSEK
+1 MADSQDAKVGEGSEK
-15 TSENT
+15 SSENT
-20 NKASNNAETDSK
+20 NKATNNDETDVN
-32 TAQIAVGPPH
+32 TPQIPVGPPH

-48 VAAVNEN
+48 VAAVNED
-55 KDGKVD
+55 KGEKVE
-61 PVGGNGNVA
+61 PAGGGDGNVA
-70 PVTAPPPDATLK
+70 PVTAPPADATLK
-82 PSPSYSGA
+82 PSPSFSAAGA
-90 GGSQAE
+90 SQAE

-119 GRDDEAADALEMS
+119 GRDDEAGDTLEMS

-220 ETGAQKPAGPAAI
+220 ETGAQKPSGPAAI

-258 SWVVGQAGIGYS
+258 SWVVGQAGIGFS

-313 FGGAIGLIFS
+313 FGGAIGIIFS

-334 VGFAETVRDLLKDN
+334 VGFSETVRDLLKDN

-389 VILVVAILNYFI
+389 VILIIAIVNYFI
-401 GAFIPAT
+401 GAFIPAA
-408 RVKMSKGF
+408 RVKMTKGF
-416 LNYQGEIFA
+416 LNYQGQVFSD
-425 ENWVPDFREG
+425 NWVPDFREG

-485 GAAWSA
+485 GAAWSV
-491 GACVIRDASGNGTVI
+491 GACVIRDASGNGTVL

-512 VIGNGTAPAN
+512 AIGNATLPTN
-522 FTGPPSVRQLIDGIS
+522 FTGPPSIKELIDGIS
-537 VCPEGGCYYGLLN
+537 VCPEGGCYYGLMN
-550 NKQVMEMVSG
+550 HKQVMEMVSG

-659 LASSPGWRPSFKYY
+659 LAKSPGWRPSFKYY

-770 SHITKEVGLMVCGQ
+770 SHITKDVGLMVCGQ
-784 VILGDLTQANIRKCT
+784 VIHGGLTQANIRKCT

-821 PNLRTGVQSMLQL
+821 PDLRTGVQSMIQL

-888 ISTIETKKAEK
+888 ISTIETKKDRMTITPDSGLGRTPVYSVNTEK

-906 PNTNGPTEG
+906 PNTNGPTDG

-929 ASEAFFPPPRH
+929 AS
-940 GTGAILPPTF
+940 
-950 LITTPSHT
+950 
-958 NLSGTD
+958 D
-964 STTAN
+964 
-969 SLPVSPPLA
+969 
-978 CCLALTATSRTSF
+978 
-991 WSSGAA
+991 
-997 AFSGSSPMFQPQDFY
+997 MPQ
-1012 KVSPMSVGSAAF
+1012 
-1024 SGSPSASILLTE
+1024 
-1036 PPLPSPVCNGS
+1036 
-1047 AVVIIDTCSSPDN
+1047 
-1060 STQDLPREDSK
+1060 EDSK
-1071 AGSMASSA
+1071 AASTGSSA
-1079 QSSPHDSPT
+1079 ESSPRDSPT

-1098 EHELETTP
+1098 ENEIETTP
-1106 LAASVENMAQDS
+1106 LAASVENIGQDS
-1118 GDEGGEGDDHHLCIH
+1118 GDEGGEENDHHLCIH
-1133 KGDEANI
+1133 RGDEGNI

-1229 GDMNYKPREISKS
+1229 GDMNYKPRETSKS
-1242 EFENLIDPW
+1242 EFDNLIDPW
-1251 RLKEHQFESDEG
+1251 RLKEHQFESEEG

-1339 MRGNQQIPSASVA
+1339 MRGNQQSVLTFY
-1352 STAHALLCF
+1352 S
-1361 PLVCKWT
+1361 
-1368 GPGDG
+1368 
-1373 QAGQR
+1373 
-1378 DGQYHLA
+1378 
-1385 GGMAM
+1385 
-1390 IE
+1390 

>member
-1 MADSEGKVGEGSEK
+1 MADSQSGEVGEGSEK
-15 TSENT
+15 PSENT
-20 NKASNNAETDSK
+20 NTATNSDETDIK
-32 TAQIAVGPPH
+32 TPQIPVGPPH

-48 VAAVNEN
+48 VAAVNED
-55 KDGKVD
+55 KDEKSD
-61 PVGGNGNVA
+61 TAGGNGNVA
-70 PVTAPPPDATLK
+70 PGSAPPADATVK
-82 PSPSYSGA
+82 PSPSYSATGA
-90 GGSQAE
+90 SQAE

-119 GRDDEAADALEMS
+119 GRDDEAADNLEMS

-174 SQYLEGEDVKR
+174 SQFLEGEDVKR

-198 TKSHKRGDSLLLDI
+198 TKSHKRGDSVLLDI
-212 QSPSSVEE
+212 HSPSSVEE

-258 SWVVGQAGIGYS
+258 SWVVGQAGIGFS

-416 LNYQGEIFA
+416 LNYQGQIFSD
-425 ENWVPDFREG
+425 NWVPDFREG

-470 KGTLLAILISTIVYL
+470 KGTLLAILISTLVYL
-485 GAAWSA
+485 GAAWSV
-491 GACVIRDASGNGTVI
+491 GACVIRDAGGNSTVL

-512 VIGNGTAPAN
+512 VMGNTTLPTN
-522 FTGPPSVRQLIDGIS
+522 FTGPPSIRELIDGIS
-537 VCPEGGCYYGLLN
+537 VCPEGGCYYGLIN

-659 LASSPGWRPSFKYY
+659 LARSPGWRPSFKYY

-770 SHITKEVGLMVCGQ
+770 SHITKEVGLMICGQ
-784 VILGDLTQANIRKCT
+784 VIQGELTQANIRKCT

-888 ISTIETKKAEK
+888 ISTIETKKDRMTVTPDSGLGRTYVYSVNTEK

-929 ASEAFFPPPRH
+929 AS
-940 GTGAILPPTF
+940 
-950 LITTPSHT
+950 
-958 NLSGTD
+958 D
-964 STTAN
+964 
-969 SLPVSPPLA
+969 
-978 CCLALTATSRTSF
+978 
-991 WSSGAA
+991 
-997 AFSGSSPMFQPQDFY
+997 M
-1012 KVSPMSVGSAAF
+1012 
-1024 SGSPSASILLTE
+1024 
-1036 PPLPSPVCNGS
+1036 
-1047 AVVIIDTCSSPDN
+1047 
-1060 STQDLPREDSK
+1060 PREDSK
-1071 AGSMASSA
+1071 AGSAE
-1079 QSSPHDSPT
+1079 SSPNYSPQDSPT

-1098 EHELETTP
+1098 ENEIETTP
-1106 LAASVENMAQDS
+1106 LAASSENIAQDS
-1118 GDEGGEGDDHHLCIH
+1118 GDEGGEEDNHHRCIH
-1133 KGDEANI
+1133 KGDEGNI

-1150 TANIFQNKQKKGTI
+1150 TANTFQNKQKKGTI

-1229 GDMNYKPREISKS
+1229 GDMNHKPRETSKT
-1242 EFENLIDPW
+1242 EFDNLIDPW

-1339 MRGNQQIPSASVA
+1339 MRGNQQSVLTFY
-1352 STAHALLCF
+1352 S
-1361 PLVCKWT
+1361 
-1368 GPGDG
+1368 
-1373 QAGQR
+1373 
-1378 DGQYHLA
+1378 
-1385 GGMAM
+1385 
-1390 IE
+1390 

>member
-1 MADSEGKVGEGSEK
+1 MADSQSGEVGEGSEK
-15 TSENT
+15 PSENT
-20 NKASNNAETDSK
+20 NTATNSDETDIK
-32 TAQIAVGPPH
+32 TPQIPVGPPH

-48 VAAVNEN
+48 VAAVNED
-55 KDGKVD
+55 KDEKSD
-61 PVGGNGNVA
+61 TAGGNGNVA
-70 PVTAPPPDATLK
+70 PGSAPPADATVK
-82 PSPSYSGA
+82 PSPSYSATGA
-90 GGSQAE
+90 SQAE

-119 GRDDEAADALEMS
+119 GRDDEAADNLEMS

-174 SQYLEGEDVKR
+174 SQFLEGEDVKR

-198 TKSHKRGDSLLLDI
+198 TKSHKRGDSVLLDI
-212 QSPSSVEE
+212 HSPSSVEE

-258 SWVVGQAGIGYS
+258 SWVVGQAGIGFS

-389 VILVVAILNYFI
+389 VILVIAILNYFI

-416 LNYQGEIFA
+416 LNYQGQIFTD
-425 ENWVPDFREG
+425 NWVPDFREG

-470 KGTLLAILISTIVYL
+470 KGTLLAILISTLVYL
-485 GAAWSA
+485 GAAWSV
-491 GACVIRDASGNGTVI
+491 GACVIRDAGGNSTVL

-512 VIGNGTAPAN
+512 VMGNTTLPTN
-522 FTGPPSVRQLIDGIS
+522 FTGPPSIRELIDGIS
-537 VCPEGGCYYGLLN
+537 VCPEGECYYGLIN

-659 LASSPGWRPSFKYY
+659 LARSPGWRPSFKYY

-770 SHITKEVGLMVCGQ
+770 SHITKDVGLMICGQ
-784 VILGDLTQANIRKCT
+784 VIQGELTQANIRKCT

-929 ASEAFFPPPRH
+929 AS
-940 GTGAILPPTF
+940 
-950 LITTPSHT
+950 
-958 NLSGTD
+958 D
-964 STTAN
+964 
-969 SLPVSPPLA
+969 
-978 CCLALTATSRTSF
+978 
-991 WSSGAA
+991 
-997 AFSGSSPMFQPQDFY
+997 M
-1012 KVSPMSVGSAAF
+1012 
-1024 SGSPSASILLTE
+1024 
-1036 PPLPSPVCNGS
+1036 
-1047 AVVIIDTCSSPDN
+1047 
-1060 STQDLPREDSK
+1060 PREDSK
-1071 AGSMASSA
+1071 AGSAE
-1079 QSSPHDSPT
+1079 SSPNYSPQDSPT

-1098 EHELETTP
+1098 ENEIETTP
-1106 LAASVENMAQDS
+1106 LAASSENIAQDS
-1118 GDEGGEGDDHHLCIH
+1118 GDEGGEEDNHHRCIH
-1133 KGDEANI
+1133 KGDEGNI

-1150 TANIFQNKQKKGTI
+1150 TANTFQNKQKKGTI

-1229 GDMNYKPREISKS
+1229 GDMNHKPRETSKT
-1242 EFENLIDPW
+1242 EFDNLIDPW

-1339 MRGNQQIPSASVA
+1339 MRGNQQSVLTFY
-1352 STAHALLCF
+1352 S
-1361 PLVCKWT
+1361 
-1368 GPGDG
+1368 
-1373 QAGQR
+1373 
-1378 DGQYHLA
+1378 
-1385 GGMAM
+1385 
-1390 IE
+1390 

>member
-929 ASEAFFPPPRH
+929 AS
-940 GTGAILPPTF
+940 
-950 LITTPSHT
+950 
-958 NLSGTD
+958 
-964 STTAN
+964 
-969 SLPVSPPLA
+969 
-978 CCLALTATSRTSF
+978 ATSRTSF

-997 AFSGSSPMFQPQDFY
+997 AFSGSSPMFQP
-1012 KVSPMSVGSAAF
+1012 
-1024 SGSPSASILLTE
+1024 
-1036 PPLPSPVCNGS
+1036 
-1047 AVVIIDTCSSPDN
+1047 
-1060 STQDLPREDSK
+1060 QDLPREDSK

-1229 GDMNYKPREISKS
+1229 GDMNYKPRESSKS
-1242 EFENLIDPW
+1242 EFENLIDLW

-1339 MRGNQQIPSASVA
+1339 MRGNQQSVLTFY
-1352 STAHALLCF
+1352 S
-1361 PLVCKWT
+1361 
-1368 GPGDG
+1368 
-1373 QAGQR
+1373 
-1378 DGQYHLA
+1378 
-1385 GGMAM
+1385 
-1390 IE
+1390 

>member
-1 MADSEGKVGEGSEK
+1 MADSQDAKVGEGTEK
-15 TSENT
+15 SSENT
-20 NKASNNAETDSK
+20 NKATNNDETDVN
-32 TAQIAVGPPH
+32 TPQIPVGPPH

-48 VAAVNEN
+48 VAAVNED
-55 KDGKVD
+55 KGEKVE
-61 PVGGNGNVA
+61 PAGGGDGNVA
-70 PVTAPPPDATLK
+70 PVTAPPADATLK
-82 PSPSYSGA
+82 PSPSFSAAGA
-90 GGSQAE
+90 SQAE

-119 GRDDEAADALEMS
+119 GRDDEAGDTLEMS

-220 ETGAQKPAGPAAI
+220 ETGAQKPSGPAAI

-258 SWVVGQAGIGYS
+258 SWVVGQAGIGFS

-313 FGGAIGLIFS
+313 FGGAIGIIFS

-334 VGFAETVRDLLKDN
+334 VGFSETVRDLLKDN

-389 VILVVAILNYFI
+389 VILIIAILNYFI

-408 RVKMSKGF
+408 RVKMTKGF
-416 LNYQGEIFA
+416 LNYQGQVFSD
-425 ENWVPDFREG
+425 NWVPDFREG

-485 GAAWSA
+485 GAAWSV
-491 GACVIRDASGNGTVI
+491 GACVIRDASGNGTVL

-512 VIGNGTAPAN
+512 AIGNATLPTN
-522 FTGPPSVRQLIDGIS
+522 FTGPPSIRELIDGIS
-537 VCPEGGCYYGLLN
+537 VCPEGGCYYGLIN
-550 NKQVMEMVSG
+550 HKQVMEMVSG

-618 LAFVIAVGFI
+618 LAFIIAVGFI

-659 LASSPGWRPSFKYY
+659 LAKSPGWRPSFKYY

-784 VILGDLTQANIRKCT
+784 VIHGGLTQANIRKCT

-821 PNLRTGVQSMLQL
+821 PDLRTGVQSMIQL

-846 MGYKHNWRSCTYEEI
+846 IGYKHNWRSCTYDEI

-888 ISTIETKKAEK
+888 ISTIETKKDRMTITPDSGLGRTPVYSVNTEK

-906 PNTNGPTEG
+906 PNTNGPTDG

-929 ASEAFFPPPRH
+929 AS
-940 GTGAILPPTF
+940 
-950 LITTPSHT
+950 
-958 NLSGTD
+958 D
-964 STTAN
+964 
-969 SLPVSPPLA
+969 
-978 CCLALTATSRTSF
+978 
-991 WSSGAA
+991 
-997 AFSGSSPMFQPQDFY
+997 MPQ
-1012 KVSPMSVGSAAF
+1012 
-1024 SGSPSASILLTE
+1024 
-1036 PPLPSPVCNGS
+1036 
-1047 AVVIIDTCSSPDN
+1047 
-1060 STQDLPREDSK
+1060 EDSK
-1071 AGSMASSA
+1071 AASTG
-1079 QSSPHDSPT
+1079 SSPESSPQDSPT

-1098 EHELETTP
+1098 ENEIETTP
-1106 LAASVENMAQDS
+1106 LAASVENIGQDS
-1118 GDEGGEGDDHHLCIH
+1118 GDEGGEENDHHLCIH
-1133 KGDEANI
+1133 RGDEGNI

-1229 GDMNYKPREISKS
+1229 GDMNYKPRETSKS
-1242 EFENLIDPW
+1242 EFDNLIDPW
-1251 RLKEHQFESDEG
+1251 RLKEHQFESEEG

-1339 MRGNQQIPSASVA
+1339 MRGNQQSVLTFY
-1352 STAHALLCF
+1352 S
-1361 PLVCKWT
+1361 
-1368 GPGDG
+1368 
-1373 QAGQR
+1373 
-1378 DGQYHLA
+1378 
-1385 GGMAM
+1385 
-1390 IE
+1390 

>member
-20 NKASNNAETDSK
+20 NKASNNAETDNK

-348 NALMTDETNDI
+348 NALMIDETNDI

-888 ISTIETKKAEK
+888 ISTIETKKDRMTIPRASGLGRPSHSVNTEK

-929 ASEAFFPPPRH
+929 AS
-940 GTGAILPPTF
+940 
-950 LITTPSHT
+950 
-958 NLSGTD
+958 
-964 STTAN
+964 
-969 SLPVSPPLA
+969 
-978 CCLALTATSRTSF
+978 
-991 WSSGAA
+991 
-997 AFSGSSPMFQPQDFY
+997 
-1012 KVSPMSVGSAAF
+1012 
-1024 SGSPSASILLTE
+1024 E

-1339 MRGNQQIPSASVA
+1339 MRGNQQSVLTFY
-1352 STAHALLCF
+1352 S
-1361 PLVCKWT
+1361 
-1368 GPGDG
+1368 
-1373 QAGQR
+1373 
-1378 DGQYHLA
+1378 
-1385 GGMAM
+1385 
-1390 IE
+1390 

>member
-20 NKASNNAETDSK
+20 NKASNNAETDNK

-348 NALMTDETNDI
+348 NALMIDETNDI

-888 ISTIETKKAEK
+888 ISTIETKKDRMTIPRASGLGRPSHSVNTEK

-929 ASEAFFPPPRH
+929 AS
-940 GTGAILPPTF
+940 
-950 LITTPSHT
+950 
-958 NLSGTD
+958 
-964 STTAN
+964 
-969 SLPVSPPLA
+969 
-978 CCLALTATSRTSF
+978 
-991 WSSGAA
+991 
-997 AFSGSSPMFQPQDFY
+997 
-1012 KVSPMSVGSAAF
+1012 
-1024 SGSPSASILLTE
+1024 
-1036 PPLPSPVCNGS
+1036 
-1047 AVVIIDTCSSPDN
+1047 
-1060 STQDLPREDSK
+1060 DLPREDSK

-1339 MRGNQQIPSASVA
+1339 MRGNQQSVLTFY
-1352 STAHALLCF
+1352 S
-1361 PLVCKWT
+1361 
-1368 GPGDG
+1368 
-1373 QAGQR
+1373 
-1378 DGQYHLA
+1378 
-1385 GGMAM
+1385 
-1390 IE
+1390 

>member
-1 MADSEGKVGEGSEK
+1 MADSQSGEVGEGSEK
-15 TSENT
+15 PSENT
-20 NKASNNAETDSK
+20 NTATNSDETDIK
-32 TAQIAVGPPH
+32 TPQIPVGPPH

-48 VAAVNEN
+48 VAAVNED
-55 KDGKVD
+55 KDEKSD
-61 PVGGNGNVA
+61 TAGGNGNVA
-70 PVTAPPPDATLK
+70 PGSAPPADATVK
-82 PSPSYSGA
+82 PSPSYSATGA
-90 GGSQAE
+90 SQAE

-119 GRDDEAADALEMS
+119 GRDDEAADNLEMS

-174 SQYLEGEDVKR
+174 SQFLEGEDVKR

-198 TKSHKRGDSLLLDI
+198 TKSHKRGDSVLLDI
-212 QSPSSVEE
+212 HSPSSVEE

-258 SWVVGQAGIGYS
+258 SWVVGQAGIGFS

-389 VILVVAILNYFI
+389 VILVIAILNYFI

-416 LNYQGEIFA
+416 LNYQ
-425 ENWVPDFREG
+425 
-435 ESFFSVFSVFF
+435 
-446 PAATGILAGANIS
+446 AATGILAGANIS

-470 KGTLLAILISTIVYL
+470 KGTLLAILISTLVYL
-485 GAAWSA
+485 GAAWSV
-491 GACVIRDASGNGTVI
+491 GACVIRDAGGNSTVL

-512 VIGNGTAPAN
+512 VMGNTTLPTN
-522 FTGPPSVRQLIDGIS
+522 FTGPPSIRELIDGIS
-537 VCPEGGCYYGLLN
+537 VCPEGECYYGLIN

-659 LASSPGWRPSFKYY
+659 LARSPGWRPSFKYY

-770 SHITKEVGLMVCGQ
+770 SHITKDVGLMICGQ
-784 VILGDLTQANIRKCT
+784 VIQGELTQANIRKCT

-807 QKRKVKG
+807 QKRK
-814 FTSVVCS
+814 
-821 PNLRTGVQSMLQL
+821 L

-940 GTGAILPPTF
+940 GTGAIIPPTF
-950 LITTPSHT
+950 LITSSSHT
-958 NLSGTD
+958 NLTGPAEKKPTTLELPNTNGPTEGNTVSSTPDSVQLTIASEAFFPPPRHGTG
-964 STTAN
+964 AII
-969 SLPVSPPLA
+969 PPTFLITSSSHTN
-978 CCLALTATSRTSF
+978 LT
-991 WSSGAA
+991 G
-997 AFSGSSPMFQPQDFY
+997 PDFY
-1012 KVSPMSVGSAAF
+1012 KASPMSVGSAAF
-1024 SGSPSASILLTE
+1024 SCSPSPSILLTE
-1036 PPLPSPVCNGS
+1036 PPLPFPVCNGS
-1047 AVVIIDTCSSPDN
+1047 AVVIIDTSSSPDN
-1060 STQDLPREDSK
+1060 SAQDFYKASPMSVGSAAFSCSPSPSILLTEPPLPFPVCNGSAVVIIDTSSSPDNSAQDMPREDSK
-1071 AGSMASSA
+1071 AGSAE
-1079 QSSPHDSPT
+1079 SSPNYSPQDSPT

-1098 EHELETTP
+1098 ENEIETTP
-1106 LAASVENMAQDS
+1106 LAASSENIAQDS
-1118 GDEGGEGDDHHLCIH
+1118 GDEGAEEDNHHRCIH
-1133 KGDEANI
+1133 KGDEGNI

-1150 TANIFQNKQKKGTI
+1150 TANTFQNKQKKGTI

-1229 GDMNYKPREISKS
+1229 GDMNHKPRETSKT
-1242 EFENLIDPW
+1242 EFDNLIEPW

-1308 TLPMP
+1308 LYP
-1313 RRGVVSTVM
+1313 
-1322 YMAWL
+1322 
-1327 EILSKDLPPVLM
+1327 
-1339 MRGNQQIPSASVA
+1339 
-1352 STAHALLCF
+1352 ALLCV
-1361 PLVCKWT
+1361 PCCVNRLVLEMVRLDREMGSATW
-1368 GPGDG
+1368 
-1373 QAGQR
+1373 
-1378 DGQYHLA
+1378 L
-1385 GGMAM
+1385 
-1390 IE
+1390 

>member
-1 MADSEGKVGEGSEK
+1 MADSQSGEVGEGSEK
-15 TSENT
+15 PSENT
-20 NKASNNAETDSK
+20 NTATNSDETDIK
-32 TAQIAVGPPH
+32 TPQIPVGPPH

-48 VAAVNEN
+48 VAAVNED
-55 KDGKVD
+55 KDEKSD
-61 PVGGNGNVA
+61 TAGGNGNVA
-70 PVTAPPPDATLK
+70 PGSAPPADATVK
-82 PSPSYSGA
+82 PSPSYSATGA
-90 GGSQAE
+90 SQAE

-119 GRDDEAADALEMS
+119 GRDDEAADNLEMS

-174 SQYLEGEDVKR
+174 SQFLEGEDVKR

-198 TKSHKRGDSLLLDI
+198 TKSHKRGDSVLLDI
-212 QSPSSVEE
+212 HSPSSVEE

-258 SWVVGQAGIGYS
+258 SWVVGQAGIGFS

-416 LNYQGEIFA
+416 LNYQGQIFSD
-425 ENWVPDFREG
+425 NWVPDFREG

-470 KGTLLAILISTIVYL
+470 KGTLLAILISTLVYL
-485 GAAWSA
+485 GAAWSV
-491 GACVIRDASGNGTVI
+491 GACVIRDAGGNSTVL

-512 VIGNGTAPAN
+512 VMGNTTLPTN
-522 FTGPPSVRQLIDGIS
+522 FTGPPSIRELIDGIS
-537 VCPEGGCYYGLLN
+537 VCPEGGCYYGLIN

-659 LASSPGWRPSFKYY
+659 LARSPGWRPSFKYY

-770 SHITKEVGLMVCGQ
+770 SHITKEVGLMICGQ
-784 VILGDLTQANIRKCT
+784 VIQGELTQANIRKCT

-888 ISTIETKKAEK
+888 ISTIETKKDRMTVTPDSGLGRTYVYSVNTEK

-929 ASEAFFPPPRH
+929 AS
-940 GTGAILPPTF
+940 
-950 LITTPSHT
+950 
-958 NLSGTD
+958 
-964 STTAN
+964 
-969 SLPVSPPLA
+969 
-978 CCLALTATSRTSF
+978 ATSRTSF

-997 AFSGSSPMFQPQDFY
+997 AFVGSSPMFLPQDFY
-1012 KVSPMSVGSAAF
+1012 KASPMSVGSAAF
-1024 SGSPSASILLTE
+1024 SCSPSPSILLTE
-1036 PPLPSPVCNGS
+1036 PPLPFPVCNGS
-1047 AVVIIDTCSSPDN
+1047 AVVIIDTSSSPDN
-1060 STQDLPREDSK
+1060 SAQDMPREDSK
-1071 AGSMASSA
+1071 AGSAE
-1079 QSSPHDSPT
+1079 SSPNYSPQDSPT

-1098 EHELETTP
+1098 ENEIETTP
-1106 LAASVENMAQDS
+1106 LAASSENIAQDS
-1118 GDEGGEGDDHHLCIH
+1118 GDEGGEEDNHHRCIH
-1133 KGDEANI
+1133 KGDEGNI

-1150 TANIFQNKQKKGTI
+1150 TANTFQNKQKKGTI

-1229 GDMNYKPREISKS
+1229 GDMNHKPRETSKT
-1242 EFENLIDPW
+1242 EFDNLIDPW

-1339 MRGNQQIPSASVA
+1339 MRGNQQSVLTFY
-1352 STAHALLCF
+1352 S
-1361 PLVCKWT
+1361 
-1368 GPGDG
+1368 
-1373 QAGQR
+1373 
-1378 DGQYHLA
+1378 
-1385 GGMAM
+1385 
-1390 IE
+1390 

>member
-1 MADSEGKVGEGSEK
+1 MADSQSGEVGEGSEK
-15 TSENT
+15 PSENT
-20 NKASNNAETDSK
+20 NTATNSDETDIK
-32 TAQIAVGPPH
+32 TPQIPVGPPH

-48 VAAVNEN
+48 VAAVNED
-55 KDGKVD
+55 KDEKSD
-61 PVGGNGNVA
+61 TAGGNGNVA
-70 PVTAPPPDATLK
+70 PGSAPPADATVK
-82 PSPSYSGA
+82 PSPSYSATGA
-90 GGSQAE
+90 SQAE

-119 GRDDEAADALEMS
+119 GRDDEAADNLEMS

-174 SQYLEGEDVKR
+174 SQFLEGEDVKR

-198 TKSHKRGDSLLLDI
+198 TKSHKRGDSVLLDI
-212 QSPSSVEE
+212 HSPSSVEE

-258 SWVVGQAGIGYS
+258 SWVVGQAGIGFS

-389 VILVVAILNYFI
+389 VILVIAILNYFI

-416 LNYQGEIFA
+416 LNYQGQIFTD
-425 ENWVPDFREG
+425 NWVPDFREG

-470 KGTLLAILISTIVYL
+470 KGTLLAILISTLVYL
-485 GAAWSA
+485 GAAWSV
-491 GACVIRDASGNGTVI
+491 GACVIRDAGGNSTVL

-512 VIGNGTAPAN
+512 VMGNTTLPTN
-522 FTGPPSVRQLIDGIS
+522 FTGPPSIRELIDGIS
-537 VCPEGGCYYGLLN
+537 VCPEGECYYGLIN

-659 LASSPGWRPSFKYY
+659 LARSPGWRPSFKYY

-770 SHITKEVGLMVCGQ
+770 SHITKDVGLMICGQ
-784 VILGDLTQANIRKCT
+784 VIQGELTQANIRKCT

-929 ASEAFFPPPRH
+929 AS
-940 GTGAILPPTF
+940 
-950 LITTPSHT
+950 
-958 NLSGTD
+958 
-964 STTAN
+964 
-969 SLPVSPPLA
+969 
-978 CCLALTATSRTSF
+978 ATSRTSF

-997 AFSGSSPMFQPQDFY
+997 AFVGSSPMFLPQDFY
-1012 KVSPMSVGSAAF
+1012 KASPMSVGSAAF
-1024 SGSPSASILLTE
+1024 SCSPSPSILLTE
-1036 PPLPSPVCNGS
+1036 PPLPFPVCNGS
-1047 AVVIIDTCSSPDN
+1047 AVVIIDTSSSPDN
-1060 STQDLPREDSK
+1060 SAQDMPREDSK
-1071 AGSMASSA
+1071 AGSAE
-1079 QSSPHDSPT
+1079 SSPNYSPQDSPT

-1098 EHELETTP
+1098 ENEIETTP
-1106 LAASVENMAQDS
+1106 LAASSENIAQDS
-1118 GDEGGEGDDHHLCIH
+1118 GDEGGEEDNHHRCIH
-1133 KGDEANI
+1133 KGDEGNI

-1150 TANIFQNKQKKGTI
+1150 TANTFQNKQKKGTI

-1229 GDMNYKPREISKS
+1229 GDMNHKPRETSKT
-1242 EFENLIDPW
+1242 EFDNLIDPW

-1339 MRGNQQIPSASVA
+1339 MRGNQQSVLTFY
-1352 STAHALLCF
+1352 S
-1361 PLVCKWT
+1361 
-1368 GPGDG
+1368 
-1373 QAGQR
+1373 
-1378 DGQYHLA
+1378 
-1385 GGMAM
+1385 
-1390 IE
+1390 

>member
-1 MADSEGKVGEGSEK
+1 RGDNG
-15 TSENT
+15 TP
-20 NKASNNAETDSK
+20 
-32 TAQIAVGPPH
+32 QI
-42 SSSRFE
+42 
-48 VAAVNEN
+48 
-55 KDGKVD
+55 
-61 PVGGNGNVA
+61 
-70 PVTAPPPDATLK
+70 
-82 PSPSYSGA
+82 
-90 GGSQAE
+90 Q
-96 SNLGSELSSEDA
+96 
-108 KPNRF
+108 
-113 SVRFAD
+113 
-119 GRDDEAADALEMS
+119 
-132 SLGRGAE
+132 
-139 SPPAS
+139 
-144 PQDTQGD
+144 
-151 THHRTFGHNTIDAIP
+151 
-166 LMDYYRNS
+166 
-174 SQYLEGEDVKR
+174 
-185 RPTLVELHEGKTE
+185 TE

-929 ASEAFFPPPRH
+929 AS
-940 GTGAILPPTF
+940 
-950 LITTPSHT
+950 
-958 NLSGTD
+958 
-964 STTAN
+964 
-969 SLPVSPPLA
+969 
-978 CCLALTATSRTSF
+978 
-991 WSSGAA
+991 
-997 AFSGSSPMFQPQDFY
+997 
-1012 KVSPMSVGSAAF
+1012 
-1024 SGSPSASILLTE
+1024 
-1036 PPLPSPVCNGS
+1036 
-1047 AVVIIDTCSSPDN
+1047 
-1060 STQDLPREDSK
+1060 DLPREDSK

-1339 MRGNQQIPSASVA
+1339 MRGNQQSVLTFY
-1352 STAHALLCF
+1352 S
-1361 PLVCKWT
+1361 
-1368 GPGDG
+1368 
-1373 QAGQR
+1373 
-1378 DGQYHLA
+1378 
-1385 GGMAM
+1385 
-1390 IE
+1390 

>member
-1 MADSEGKVGEGSEK
+1 MADSQSGEVGEGSEK
-15 TSENT
+15 PSENT
-20 NKASNNAETDSK
+20 NTATNSDETDIK
-32 TAQIAVGPPH
+32 TPQIPVGPPH

-48 VAAVNEN
+48 VAAVNED
-55 KDGKVD
+55 KDEKSD
-61 PVGGNGNVA
+61 TAGGNGNVA
-70 PVTAPPPDATLK
+70 PGSAPPADATVK
-82 PSPSYSGA
+82 PSPSYSATGA
-90 GGSQAE
+90 SQAE

-119 GRDDEAADALEMS
+119 GRDDEAADNLEMS

-174 SQYLEGEDVKR
+174 SQFLEGEDVKR

-198 TKSHKRGDSLLLDI
+198 TKSHKRGDSVLLDI
-212 QSPSSVEE
+212 HSPSSVEE

-258 SWVVGQAGIGYS
+258 SWVVGQAGIGFS

-416 LNYQGEIFA
+416 LNYQGQIFSD
-425 ENWVPDFREG
+425 NWVPDFREG

-470 KGTLLAILISTIVYL
+470 KGTLLAILISTLVYL
-485 GAAWSA
+485 GAAWSV
-491 GACVIRDASGNGTVI
+491 GACVIRDAGGNSTVL

-512 VIGNGTAPAN
+512 VMGNTTLPTN
-522 FTGPPSVRQLIDGIS
+522 FTGPPSIRELIDGIS
-537 VCPEGGCYYGLLN
+537 VCPEGGCYYGLIN

-659 LASSPGWRPSFKYY
+659 LARSPGWRPSFKYY

-770 SHITKEVGLMVCGQ
+770 SHITKEVGLMICGQ
-784 VILGDLTQANIRKCT
+784 VIQGELTQANIRKCT

-929 ASEAFFPPPRH
+929 AS
-940 GTGAILPPTF
+940 
-950 LITTPSHT
+950 
-958 NLSGTD
+958 
-964 STTAN
+964 
-969 SLPVSPPLA
+969 
-978 CCLALTATSRTSF
+978 
-991 WSSGAA
+991 
-997 AFSGSSPMFQPQDFY
+997 DFY
-1012 KVSPMSVGSAAF
+1012 KASPMSVGSAAF
-1024 SGSPSASILLTE
+1024 SCSPSPSILLTE
-1036 PPLPSPVCNGS
+1036 PPLPFPVCNGS
-1047 AVVIIDTCSSPDN
+1047 AVVIIDTSSSPDN
-1060 STQDLPREDSK
+1060 SAQDMPREDSK
-1071 AGSMASSA
+1071 AGSAE
-1079 QSSPHDSPT
+1079 SSPNYSPQDSPT

-1098 EHELETTP
+1098 ENEIETTP
-1106 LAASVENMAQDS
+1106 LAASSENIAQDS
-1118 GDEGGEGDDHHLCIH
+1118 GDEGGEEDNHHRCIH
-1133 KGDEANI
+1133 KGDEGNI

-1150 TANIFQNKQKKGTI
+1150 TANTFQNKQKKGTI

-1229 GDMNYKPREISKS
+1229 GDMNHKPRETSKT
-1242 EFENLIDPW
+1242 EFDNLIDPW

-1339 MRGNQQIPSASVA
+1339 MRGNQQSVLTFY
-1352 STAHALLCF
+1352 S
-1361 PLVCKWT
+1361 
-1368 GPGDG
+1368 
-1373 QAGQR
+1373 
-1378 DGQYHLA
+1378 
-1385 GGMAM
+1385 
-1390 IE
+1390 

>member
-1 MADSEGKVGEGSEK
+1 MADSQDAKVGEGTEK
-15 TSENT
+15 SSENT
-20 NKASNNAETDSK
+20 NKATNNDETDVN
-32 TAQIAVGPPH
+32 TPQIPVGPPH

-48 VAAVNEN
+48 VAAVNED
-55 KDGKVD
+55 KGEKVE
-61 PVGGNGNVA
+61 PAGGGDGNVA
-70 PVTAPPPDATLK
+70 PVTAPPADATLK
-82 PSPSYSGA
+82 PSPSFSAAGA
-90 GGSQAE
+90 SQAE

-119 GRDDEAADALEMS
+119 GRDDEAGDTLEMS

-220 ETGAQKPAGPAAI
+220 ETGAQKPSGPAAI

-258 SWVVGQAGIGYS
+258 SWVVGQAGIGFS

-313 FGGAIGLIFS
+313 FGGAIGIIFS

-334 VGFAETVRDLLKDN
+334 VGFSETVRDLLKDN

-389 VILVVAILNYFI
+389 VILIIAILNYFI

-408 RVKMSKGF
+408 RVKMTKGF
-416 LNYQGEIFA
+416 LNYQGQVFSD
-425 ENWVPDFREG
+425 NWVPDFREG

-485 GAAWSA
+485 GAAWSV
-491 GACVIRDASGNGTVI
+491 GACVIRDASGNGTVL

-512 VIGNGTAPAN
+512 AIGNATLPTN
-522 FTGPPSVRQLIDGIS
+522 FTGPPSIRELIDGIS
-537 VCPEGGCYYGLLN
+537 VCPEGGCYYGLIN
-550 NKQVMEMVSG
+550 HKQVMEMVSG

-618 LAFVIAVGFI
+618 LAFIIAVGFI

-659 LASSPGWRPSFKYY
+659 LAKSPGWRPSFKYY

-784 VILGDLTQANIRKCT
+784 VIHGGLTQANIRKCT

-821 PNLRTGVQSMLQL
+821 PDLRTGVQSMIQL

-846 MGYKHNWRSCTYEEI
+846 IGYKHNWRSCTYDEI

-906 PNTNGPTEG
+906 PNTNGPTDG

-929 ASEAFFPPPRH
+929 AS
-940 GTGAILPPTF
+940 
-950 LITTPSHT
+950 
-958 NLSGTD
+958 D
-964 STTAN
+964 
-969 SLPVSPPLA
+969 
-978 CCLALTATSRTSF
+978 
-991 WSSGAA
+991 
-997 AFSGSSPMFQPQDFY
+997 MPQ
-1012 KVSPMSVGSAAF
+1012 
-1024 SGSPSASILLTE
+1024 
-1036 PPLPSPVCNGS
+1036 
-1047 AVVIIDTCSSPDN
+1047 
-1060 STQDLPREDSK
+1060 EDSK
-1071 AGSMASSA
+1071 AASTG
-1079 QSSPHDSPT
+1079 SSPESSPQDSPT

-1098 EHELETTP
+1098 ENEIETTP
-1106 LAASVENMAQDS
+1106 LAASVENIGQDS
-1118 GDEGGEGDDHHLCIH
+1118 GDEGGEENDHHLCIH
-1133 KGDEANI
+1133 RGDEGNI

-1229 GDMNYKPREISKS
+1229 GDMNYKPRETSKS
-1242 EFENLIDPW
+1242 EFDNLIDPW
-1251 RLKEHQFESDEG
+1251 RLKEHQFESEEG

-1339 MRGNQQIPSASVA
+1339 MRGNQQSVLTFY
-1352 STAHALLCF
+1352 S
-1361 PLVCKWT
+1361 
-1368 GPGDG
+1368 
-1373 QAGQR
+1373 
-1378 DGQYHLA
+1378 
-1385 GGMAM
+1385 
-1390 IE
+1390 

>member
-20 NKASNNAETDSK
+20 NKASNNAETDNK

-348 NALMTDETNDI
+348 NALMIDETNDI

-929 ASEAFFPPPRH
+929 AS
-940 GTGAILPPTF
+940 
-950 LITTPSHT
+950 
-958 NLSGTD
+958 
-964 STTAN
+964 
-969 SLPVSPPLA
+969 
-978 CCLALTATSRTSF
+978 
-991 WSSGAA
+991 
-997 AFSGSSPMFQPQDFY
+997 DFY

-1339 MRGNQQIPSASVA
+1339 MRGNQQSVLTFY
-1352 STAHALLCF
+1352 S
-1361 PLVCKWT
+1361 
-1368 GPGDG
+1368 
-1373 QAGQR
+1373 
-1378 DGQYHLA
+1378 
-1385 GGMAM
+1385 
-1390 IE
+1390 

>member
-20 NKASNNAETDSK
+20 NKASNNAETDNK

-348 NALMTDETNDI
+348 NALMIDETNDI

-888 ISTIETKKAEK
+888 ISTIETKKDRMTIPRASGLGRPSHSVNTEK

-929 ASEAFFPPPRH
+929 AS
-940 GTGAILPPTF
+940 
-950 LITTPSHT
+950 
-958 NLSGTD
+958 
-964 STTAN
+964 
-969 SLPVSPPLA
+969 
-978 CCLALTATSRTSF
+978 ATSRTSF

-997 AFSGSSPMFQPQDFY
+997 AFSGSSPMFQP
-1012 KVSPMSVGSAAF
+1012 
-1024 SGSPSASILLTE
+1024 
-1036 PPLPSPVCNGS
+1036 
-1047 AVVIIDTCSSPDN
+1047 
-1060 STQDLPREDSK
+1060 QDLPREDSK

-1339 MRGNQQIPSASVA
+1339 MRGNQQSVLTFY
-1352 STAHALLCF
+1352 S
-1361 PLVCKWT
+1361 
-1368 GPGDG
+1368 
-1373 QAGQR
+1373 
-1378 DGQYHLA
+1378 
-1385 GGMAM
+1385 
-1390 IE
+1390 

>member
-1 MADSEGKVGEGSEK
+1 MADSQSGEVGEGSEK
-15 TSENT
+15 PSENT
-20 NKASNNAETDSK
+20 NTATNSDETDIK
-32 TAQIAVGPPH
+32 TPQIPVGPPH

-48 VAAVNEN
+48 VAAVNED
-55 KDGKVD
+55 KDEKSD
-61 PVGGNGNVA
+61 TAGGNGNVA
-70 PVTAPPPDATLK
+70 PGSAPPADATVK
-82 PSPSYSGA
+82 PSPSYSATGA
-90 GGSQAE
+90 SQAE

-119 GRDDEAADALEMS
+119 GRDDEAADNLEMS

-174 SQYLEGEDVKR
+174 SQFLEGEDVKR

-198 TKSHKRGDSLLLDI
+198 TKSHKRGDSVLLDI
-212 QSPSSVEE
+212 HSPSSVEE

-258 SWVVGQAGIGYS
+258 SWVVGQAGIGFS

-416 LNYQGEIFA
+416 LNYQGQIFSD
-425 ENWVPDFREG
+425 NWVPDFREG

-470 KGTLLAILISTIVYL
+470 KGTLLAILISTLVYL
-485 GAAWSA
+485 GAAWSV
-491 GACVIRDASGNGTVI
+491 GACVIRDAGGNSTVL

-512 VIGNGTAPAN
+512 VMGNTTLPTN
-522 FTGPPSVRQLIDGIS
+522 FTGPPSIRELIDGIS
-537 VCPEGGCYYGLLN
+537 VCPEGGCYYGLIN

-659 LASSPGWRPSFKYY
+659 LARSPGWRPSFKYY

-770 SHITKEVGLMVCGQ
+770 SHITKEVGLMICGQ
-784 VILGDLTQANIRKCT
+784 VIQGELTQANIRKCT

-888 ISTIETKKAEK
+888 ISTIETKKDRMTVTPDSGLGRTYVYSVNTEK

-929 ASEAFFPPPRH
+929 AS
-940 GTGAILPPTF
+940 
-950 LITTPSHT
+950 
-958 NLSGTD
+958 
-964 STTAN
+964 
-969 SLPVSPPLA
+969 
-978 CCLALTATSRTSF
+978 ATSRTSF

-997 AFSGSSPMFQPQDFY
+997 AFVGSSPMFLPQDFY
-1012 KVSPMSVGSAAF
+1012 KASPMSVGSAAF
-1024 SGSPSASILLTE
+1024 SCSPSPSILLT
-1036 PPLPSPVCNGS
+1036 
-1047 AVVIIDTCSSPDN
+1047 DM
-1060 STQDLPREDSK
+1060 PREDSK
-1071 AGSMASSA
+1071 AGSAE
-1079 QSSPHDSPT
+1079 SSPNYSPQDSPT

-1098 EHELETTP
+1098 ENEIETTP
-1106 LAASVENMAQDS
+1106 LAASSENIAQDS
-1118 GDEGGEGDDHHLCIH
+1118 GDEGGEEDNHHRCIH
-1133 KGDEANI
+1133 KGDEGNI

-1150 TANIFQNKQKKGTI
+1150 TANTFQNKQKKGTI

-1229 GDMNYKPREISKS
+1229 GDMNHKPRETSKT
-1242 EFENLIDPW
+1242 EFDNLIDPW

-1339 MRGNQQIPSASVA
+1339 MRGNQQSVLTFY
-1352 STAHALLCF
+1352 S
-1361 PLVCKWT
+1361 
-1368 GPGDG
+1368 
-1373 QAGQR
+1373 
-1378 DGQYHLA
+1378 
-1385 GGMAM
+1385 
-1390 IE
+1390 

>member
-1 MADSEGKVGEGSEK
+1 MADSQSGEVGEGSEK
-15 TSENT
+15 PSENT
-20 NKASNNAETDSK
+20 NTATNSDETDIK
-32 TAQIAVGPPH
+32 TPQIPVGPPH

-48 VAAVNEN
+48 VAAVNED
-55 KDGKVD
+55 KDEKSD
-61 PVGGNGNVA
+61 TAGGNGNVA
-70 PVTAPPPDATLK
+70 PGSAPPADATVK
-82 PSPSYSGA
+82 PSPSYSATGA
-90 GGSQAE
+90 SQAE

-119 GRDDEAADALEMS
+119 GRDDEAADNLEMS

-174 SQYLEGEDVKR
+174 SQFLEGEDVKR

-198 TKSHKRGDSLLLDI
+198 TKSHKRGDSVLLDI
-212 QSPSSVEE
+212 HSPSSVEE

-258 SWVVGQAGIGYS
+258 SWVVGQAGIGFS

-389 VILVVAILNYFI
+389 VILVIAILNYFI

-416 LNYQGEIFA
+416 LNYQGQIFTD
-425 ENWVPDFREG
+425 NWVPDFREG

-470 KGTLLAILISTIVYL
+470 KGTLLAILISTLVYL
-485 GAAWSA
+485 GAAWSV
-491 GACVIRDASGNGTVI
+491 GACVIRDAGGNSTVL

-512 VIGNGTAPAN
+512 VMGNTTLPTN
-522 FTGPPSVRQLIDGIS
+522 FTGPPSIRELIDGIS
-537 VCPEGGCYYGLLN
+537 VCPEGECYYGLIN

-659 LASSPGWRPSFKYY
+659 LARSPGWRPSFKYY

-770 SHITKEVGLMVCGQ
+770 SHITKDVGLMICGQ
-784 VILGDLTQANIRKCT
+784 VIQGELTQANIRKCT

-888 ISTIETKKAEK
+888 ISTIETKKDRMTVTPDSGLGRTYVYSVNTEK

-929 ASEAFFPPPRH
+929 AS
-940 GTGAILPPTF
+940 
-950 LITTPSHT
+950 
-958 NLSGTD
+958 
-964 STTAN
+964 
-969 SLPVSPPLA
+969 
-978 CCLALTATSRTSF
+978 
-991 WSSGAA
+991 
-997 AFSGSSPMFQPQDFY
+997 DFY
-1012 KVSPMSVGSAAF
+1012 KASPMSVGSAAF
-1024 SGSPSASILLTE
+1024 SCSPSPSILLT
-1036 PPLPSPVCNGS
+1036 
-1047 AVVIIDTCSSPDN
+1047 DM
-1060 STQDLPREDSK
+1060 PREDSK
-1071 AGSMASSA
+1071 AGSAE
-1079 QSSPHDSPT
+1079 SSPNYSPQDSPT

-1098 EHELETTP
+1098 ENEIETTP
-1106 LAASVENMAQDS
+1106 LAASSENIAQDS
-1118 GDEGGEGDDHHLCIH
+1118 GDEGGEEDNHHRCIH
-1133 KGDEANI
+1133 KGDEGNI

-1150 TANIFQNKQKKGTI
+1150 TANTFQNKQKKGTI

-1229 GDMNYKPREISKS
+1229 GDMNHKPRETSKT
-1242 EFENLIDPW
+1242 EFDNLIDPW

-1339 MRGNQQIPSASVA
+1339 MRGNQQSVLTFY
-1352 STAHALLCF
+1352 S
-1361 PLVCKWT
+1361 
-1368 GPGDG
+1368 
-1373 QAGQR
+1373 
-1378 DGQYHLA
+1378 
-1385 GGMAM
+1385 
-1390 IE
+1390 

>member
-1 MADSEGKVGEGSEK
+1 MADSQSGEVGEGSEK
-15 TSENT
+15 PSENT
-20 NKASNNAETDSK
+20 NTATNSDETDIK
-32 TAQIAVGPPH
+32 TPQIPVGPPH

-48 VAAVNEN
+48 VAAVNED
-55 KDGKVD
+55 KDEKSD
-61 PVGGNGNVA
+61 TAGGNGNVA
-70 PVTAPPPDATLK
+70 PGSAPPADATVK
-82 PSPSYSGA
+82 PSPSYSATGA
-90 GGSQAE
+90 SQAE

-119 GRDDEAADALEMS
+119 GRDDEAADNLEMS

-174 SQYLEGEDVKR
+174 SQFLEGEDVKR

-198 TKSHKRGDSLLLDI
+198 TKSHKRGDSVLLDI
-212 QSPSSVEE
+212 HSPSSVEE

-258 SWVVGQAGIGYS
+258 SWVVGQAGIGFS

-416 LNYQGEIFA
+416 LNYQGQIFSD
-425 ENWVPDFREG
+425 NWVPDFREG

-470 KGTLLAILISTIVYL
+470 KGTLLAILISTLVYL
-485 GAAWSA
+485 GAAWSV
-491 GACVIRDASGNGTVI
+491 GACVIRDAGGNSTVL

-512 VIGNGTAPAN
+512 VMGNTTLPTN
-522 FTGPPSVRQLIDGIS
+522 FTGPPSIRELIDGIS
-537 VCPEGGCYYGLLN
+537 VCPEGGCYYGLIN

-659 LASSPGWRPSFKYY
+659 LARSPGWRPSFKYY

-770 SHITKEVGLMVCGQ
+770 SHITKEVGLMICGQ
-784 VILGDLTQANIRKCT
+784 VIQGELTQANIRKCT

-888 ISTIETKKAEK
+888 ISTIETKKDRMTVTPDSGLGRTYVYSVNTEK

-929 ASEAFFPPPRH
+929 AS
-940 GTGAILPPTF
+940 
-950 LITTPSHT
+950 
-958 NLSGTD
+958 
-964 STTAN
+964 
-969 SLPVSPPLA
+969 
-978 CCLALTATSRTSF
+978 
-991 WSSGAA
+991 
-997 AFSGSSPMFQPQDFY
+997 DFY
-1012 KVSPMSVGSAAF
+1012 KASPMSVGSAAF
-1024 SGSPSASILLTE
+1024 SCSPSPSILLTE
-1036 PPLPSPVCNGS
+1036 PPLPFPVCNGS
-1047 AVVIIDTCSSPDN
+1047 AVVIIDTSSSPDN
-1060 STQDLPREDSK
+1060 SAQDMPREDSK
-1071 AGSMASSA
+1071 AGSAE
-1079 QSSPHDSPT
+1079 SSPNYSPQDSPT

-1098 EHELETTP
+1098 ENEIETTP
-1106 LAASVENMAQDS
+1106 LAASSENIAQDS
-1118 GDEGGEGDDHHLCIH
+1118 GDEGGEEDNHHRCIH
-1133 KGDEANI
+1133 KGDEGNI

-1150 TANIFQNKQKKGTI
+1150 TANTFQNKQKKGTI

-1229 GDMNYKPREISKS
+1229 GDMNHKPRETSKT
-1242 EFENLIDPW
+1242 EFDNLIDPW

-1339 MRGNQQIPSASVA
+1339 MRGNQQSVLTFY
-1352 STAHALLCF
+1352 S
-1361 PLVCKWT
+1361 
-1368 GPGDG
+1368 
-1373 QAGQR
+1373 
-1378 DGQYHLA
+1378 
-1385 GGMAM
+1385 
-1390 IE
+1390 